1 MEQKKIT
8 FNRDLNKAM
17 KFASQKALVENSDFI
32 TPEHLLYGMMTLPQM
47 QDLMWSCNEAFDIDD
62 FLDELDEHIE
72 ESTKDDSQGAK
83 PNDIC
88 EPSFQL
94 QQVFTD
100 AVRQAIMAERKAI
113 DMPMAINAILCLE
126 NSWAAYLL
134 RKHANVEDFEIM
146 TGTEIHFHEHS
157 TGVEEDD
164 DQYSNGE
171 GDNPFGLFDDDDED
185 LLFGDEDDY
194 SSPSHKNDKWKKYV
208 TCINEHLKD
217 KNPLIGR
224 EKELDRTIQVLCR
237 KDKNNPLHIG
247 EPGVGKTALVY
258 GVARRI
264 EEGKVP
270 DRLKGCN
277 IYQLDMGTLLAGT
290 RFRGDMEQRLK
301 QIMEGVTSE
310 AHCIIYLDEIH
321 NIVGAGKGAEG
332 GSDVS
337 DLLKPYLDD
346 DRIRVIGATTYTE
359 YNKNF
364 TRSVGMIRR
373 FQTIDVEEPSIDEA
387 IHILK
392 SLKPIY
398 EKYHHVKYDAAA
410 IEYAVTSSAKFIT
423 DRFLPDKAIDL
434 MDEAAAKLR
443 MERDSQPEELD
454 EITRRLRQLE
464 IEREAIKREGDEAKL
479 DALNKEIAELQER
492 EKNFRA
498 KWEGEKEVLAKI
510 QQDKQQMEQLKF
522 EAERAE
528 REGDYG
534 RVAEIRYG
542 KLQQLQHD
550 IDAQQEQLRSR
561 QGAEAMVK
569 EEVTPDDIA
578 DVVARWTGIPV
589 TRMLQ
594 SEREKL
600 LHLEDELHRRV
611 VGQDEAIQAV
621 ADAVRRSRAG
631 LQDPKRPI
639 GSFIFLGTT
648 GVGKT
653 ELAKALADYL
663 FNDENMMTR
672 IDMSEYQ
679 EKFSV
684 SRLVGA
690 PPGYVGYEEGG
701 QLTEAV
707 RRKPYSVVLFD
718 EIEKA
723 HPDVF
728 NILLQVLDD
737 GRLTDN
743 KGRTVNFKNTIIIM
757 TSNMGSQL
765 IQQKFE
771 AIARKSAD
779 ERERIIDETK
789 GEVLEM
795 LKKTIRPEFLN
806 RIDDIIMFEPLTQ
819 PQIEQIVRLQVNGI
833 ERLLKDQDVHI
844 EVSDAA
850 VKLVAKAGF
859 DPEFGAR
866 PVKRAL
872 QRLLLNDLSKALLAG
887 TVDKTRPIRVDV
899 DGDALRFSNAD

>member
-47 QDLMWSCNEAFDIDD
+47 QDLMWSCNEAFDLDD

-185 LLFGDEDDY
+185 LLFGDEDDF

-208 TCINEHLKD
+208 TCINEHLAE

-224 EKELDRTIQVLCR
+224 ERELDRTIQVLCR

-270 DRLKGCN
+270 DRLKGCK

-398 EKYHHVKYDAAA
+398 EKYHHVKYDDAA

-423 DRFLPDKAIDL
+423 DRFLPDKAIDII
-434 MDEAAAKLR
+434 DEAGAQAE
-443 MERDSQPEELD
+443 MEGKKYKKIGKKQ
-454 EITRRLRQLE
+454 
-464 IEREAIKREGDEAKL
+464 
-479 DALNKEIAELQER
+479 IA
-492 EKNFRA
+492 
-498 KWEGEKEVLAKI
+498 EVLAK
-510 QQDKQQMEQLKF
+510 
-522 EAERAE
+522 
-528 REGDYG
+528 
-534 RVAEIRYG
+534 VA
-542 KLQQLQHD
+542 K
-550 IDAQQEQLRSR
+550 IDALAIKQDDNKNLASLESR
-561 QGAEAMVK
+561 MK
-569 EEVTPDDIA
+569 
-578 DVVARWTGIPV
+578 DVIY
-589 TRMLQ
+589 
-594 SEREKL
+594 
-600 LHLEDELHRRV
+600 
-611 VGQDEAIQAV
+611 GQDRAIQTAV
-621 ADAVRRSRAG
+621 EAVQLSKAG
-631 LQDPKRPI
+631 LTDENKPLASLLFVGP
-639 GSFIFLGTT
+639 T

-653 ELAKALADYL
+653 EVAKMLAQELGVKLVR
-663 FNDENMMTR
+663 F
-672 IDMSEYQ
+672 DMSEYV
-679 EKFSV
+679 EKHTV
-684 SRLVGA
+684 AKLIGA
-690 PPGYVGYEEGG
+690 PAGYVGYDDGG
-701 QLTEAV
+701 LLTDAV
-707 RRKPYSVVLFD
+707 RKSPDCVLLLD

-723 HPDVF
+723 HSDIF
-728 NILLQVLDD
+728 NILLQVMDY
-737 GRLTDN
+737 GVLTDS
-743 KGRTVNFKNTIIIM
+743 KGRKAHFKNVILIM
-757 TSNMGSQL
+757 TSNAGAQYASQASVGFASTATAGSAMLKQVKHTFKPEFINRL
-765 IQQKFE
+765 NEIVVFNDMDEQMAKLILGKKLRELNAKLAAKSVSITLTDEAHQHLLKSGYSKEYGAREMDRVIQQQLKTMLM
-771 AIARKSAD
+771 
-779 ERERIIDETK
+779 REILFGK
-789 GEVLEM
+789 
-795 LKKTIRPEFLN
+795 LKKGGE
-806 RIDDIIMFEPLTQ
+806 
-819 PQIEQIVRLQVNGI
+819 
-833 ERLLKDQDVHI
+833 
-844 EVSDAA
+844 A
-850 VKLVAKAGF
+850 
-859 DPEFGAR
+859 
-866 PVKRAL
+866 
-872 QRLLLNDLSKALLAG
+872 
-887 TVDKTRPIRVDV
+887 TVDLQNGTLTIKQ
-899 DGDALRFSNAD
+899 S

>member
-17 KFASQKALVENSDFI
+17 KYASQKALVENSDFI

-47 QDLMWSCNEAFDIDD
+47 QDLMWSCNEAFDLDD

-146 TGTEIHFHEHS
+146 TGTEIHFHERS

-185 LLFGDEDDY
+185 LLFGDEDDF

-208 TCINEHLKD
+208 TCINEHLAE

-224 EKELDRTIQVLCR
+224 ERELDRTIQVLCR

-423 DRFLPDKAIDL
+423 DRFLPDKAIDII
-434 MDEAAAKLR
+434 DEAGAQAE
-443 MERDSQPEELD
+443 MEGKKYKKIGKKQ
-454 EITRRLRQLE
+454 
-464 IEREAIKREGDEAKL
+464 
-479 DALNKEIAELQER
+479 IA
-492 EKNFRA
+492 
-498 KWEGEKEVLAKI
+498 EVLAK
-510 QQDKQQMEQLKF
+510 
-522 EAERAE
+522 
-528 REGDYG
+528 
-534 RVAEIRYG
+534 VA
-542 KLQQLQHD
+542 K
-550 IDAQQEQLRSR
+550 IDALAIKQDDNKNLASLESR
-561 QGAEAMVK
+561 MK
-569 EEVTPDDIA
+569 
-578 DVVARWTGIPV
+578 DVIY
-589 TRMLQ
+589 
-594 SEREKL
+594 
-600 LHLEDELHRRV
+600 
-611 VGQDEAIQAV
+611 GQDRAIQTVVEAV
-621 ADAVRRSRAG
+621 QLSKAG
-631 LQDPKRPI
+631 LTDENKPLASLLFVGP
-639 GSFIFLGTT
+639 T

-653 ELAKALADYL
+653 EVAKMLAQELGVKLVR
-663 FNDENMMTR
+663 F
-672 IDMSEYQ
+672 DMSEYV
-679 EKFSV
+679 EKHTV
-684 SRLVGA
+684 AKLIGA
-690 PPGYVGYEEGG
+690 PAGYVGYDDGG
-701 QLTEAV
+701 LLTDAV
-707 RRKPYSVVLFD
+707 RKSPDCVLLLD

-723 HPDVF
+723 HSDIF
-728 NILLQVLDD
+728 NILLQVMDY
-737 GRLTDN
+737 GVLTDS
-743 KGRTVNFKNTIIIM
+743 KGRKAHFKNVILIM
-757 TSNMGSQL
+757 TSNAGAQYASQASVGFASTATAGSAMLKQVKQTFKPEFINRL
-765 IQQKFE
+765 NEIVVFNDMDEQMAKLILGKKLRELNAKLAAKSVSITLTDEAHQHLLKSGYSKEYGAREMDRVIQQQLKTMLM
-771 AIARKSAD
+771 
-779 ERERIIDETK
+779 REILFGK
-789 GEVLEM
+789 
-795 LKKTIRPEFLN
+795 LKKGGET
-806 RIDDIIMFEPLTQ
+806 
-819 PQIEQIVRLQVNGI
+819 
-833 ERLLKDQDVHI
+833 
-844 EVSDAA
+844 
-850 VKLVAKAGF
+850 
-859 DPEFGAR
+859 
-866 PVKRAL
+866 
-872 QRLLLNDLSKALLAG
+872 
-887 TVDKTRPIRVDV
+887 TVDLQNGTLTIKQ
-899 DGDALRFSNAD
+899 S

>member
-47 QDLMWSCNEAFDIDD
+47 QDLMWSCNEAFDLDD

-146 TGTEIHFHEHS
+146 TATEIHFHERS

-194 SSPSHKNDKWKKYV
+194 SSPSRKNDKWKKYV
-208 TCINEHLKD
+208 TCINEHLAE

-423 DRFLPDKAIDL
+423 DRFLPDKAIDII
-434 MDEAAAKLR
+434 DEAGAQAE
-443 MERDSQPEELD
+443 MEGKKYKKIGKKQ
-454 EITRRLRQLE
+454 
-464 IEREAIKREGDEAKL
+464 
-479 DALNKEIAELQER
+479 IA
-492 EKNFRA
+492 
-498 KWEGEKEVLAKI
+498 EVLAK
-510 QQDKQQMEQLKF
+510 
-522 EAERAE
+522 
-528 REGDYG
+528 
-534 RVAEIRYG
+534 VA
-542 KLQQLQHD
+542 K
-550 IDAQQEQLRSR
+550 IDALAIKQDDNKNLASLESR
-561 QGAEAMVK
+561 MK
-569 EEVTPDDIA
+569 
-578 DVVARWTGIPV
+578 DVIY
-589 TRMLQ
+589 
-594 SEREKL
+594 
-600 LHLEDELHRRV
+600 
-611 VGQDEAIQAV
+611 GQDRAIQTVVEAV
-621 ADAVRRSRAG
+621 QLSKAG
-631 LQDPKRPI
+631 LTDENKPLASLLFVGP
-639 GSFIFLGTT
+639 T

-653 ELAKALADYL
+653 EVAKTLAQELGVKLVR
-663 FNDENMMTR
+663 F
-672 IDMSEYQ
+672 DMSEYV
-679 EKFSV
+679 EKHTV
-684 SRLVGA
+684 AKLIGA
-690 PPGYVGYEEGG
+690 PAGYVGYDDGG
-701 QLTEAV
+701 LLTDAV
-707 RRKPYSVVLFD
+707 RKSPDCVLLLD

-723 HPDVF
+723 HSDIF
-728 NILLQVLDD
+728 NILLQVMDY
-737 GRLTDN
+737 GVLTDS
-743 KGRTVNFKNTIIIM
+743 KGRKAHFKNVILIM
-757 TSNMGSQL
+757 TSNAGAQYASQASMGFASTATAGSAMLKQVKHTFKPEFINRL
-765 IQQKFE
+765 NEIVVFNDMDEQMAKLILGKKLRELNAKLAAKSVSITLTNEAHQHLLKSGYSKEYGAREMDRVIQQQLKTMLM
-771 AIARKSAD
+771 
-779 ERERIIDETK
+779 REILFGK
-789 GEVLEM
+789 
-795 LKKTIRPEFLN
+795 LKKGGEATV
-806 RIDDIIMFEPLTQ
+806 D
-819 PQIEQIVRLQVNGI
+819 LQNGI
-833 ERLLKDQDVHI
+833 LTIKQ
-844 EVSDAA
+844 S
-850 VKLVAKAGF
+850 
-859 DPEFGAR
+859 
-866 PVKRAL
+866 
-872 QRLLLNDLSKALLAG
+872 
-887 TVDKTRPIRVDV
+887 
-899 DGDALRFSNAD
+899 

>member
-47 QDLMWSCNEAFDIDD
+47 QDLMWSCNEAFDLDE

-146 TGTEIHFHEHS
+146 TATEIHFHERS

-194 SSPSHKNDKWKKYV
+194 SSPSRKNDKWKKYV
-208 TCINEHLKD
+208 TCINEHLAE

-224 EKELDRTIQVLCR
+224 EHELDRTIQVLCR

-270 DRLKGCN
+270 DRLKGCK

-398 EKYHHVKYDAAA
+398 EKYHHVKYDDAA

-423 DRFLPDKAIDL
+423 DRFLPDKAIDII
-434 MDEAAAKLR
+434 DEAGAQAE
-443 MERDSQPEELD
+443 MEGKKYKKIGKKQ
-454 EITRRLRQLE
+454 
-464 IEREAIKREGDEAKL
+464 
-479 DALNKEIAELQER
+479 IA
-492 EKNFRA
+492 
-498 KWEGEKEVLAKI
+498 EVLAK
-510 QQDKQQMEQLKF
+510 
-522 EAERAE
+522 
-528 REGDYG
+528 
-534 RVAEIRYG
+534 VA
-542 KLQQLQHD
+542 K
-550 IDAQQEQLRSR
+550 IDALAIKQDDNKNLASLESR
-561 QGAEAMVK
+561 MK
-569 EEVTPDDIA
+569 
-578 DVVARWTGIPV
+578 DVIY
-589 TRMLQ
+589 
-594 SEREKL
+594 
-600 LHLEDELHRRV
+600 
-611 VGQDEAIQAV
+611 GQDRAIQTVVEAV
-621 ADAVRRSRAG
+621 QLSKAG
-631 LQDPKRPI
+631 LTDENKPLASLLFVGP
-639 GSFIFLGTT
+639 T

-653 ELAKALADYL
+653 EVAKMLAQELGVKLVR
-663 FNDENMMTR
+663 F
-672 IDMSEYQ
+672 DMSEYV
-679 EKFSV
+679 EKHTV
-684 SRLVGA
+684 AKLIGA
-690 PPGYVGYEEGG
+690 PAGYVGYDDGG
-701 QLTEAV
+701 LLTDAV
-707 RRKPYSVVLFD
+707 RKSPDCVLLLD

-723 HPDVF
+723 HSDIF
-728 NILLQVLDD
+728 NILLQVMDY
-737 GRLTDN
+737 GVLTDS
-743 KGRTVNFKNTIIIM
+743 KGRKAHFKNVILIM
-757 TSNMGSQL
+757 TSNAGAQYASQASVGFASTATAGSAMLKQVKHTFKPEFINRL
-765 IQQKFE
+765 NEIVVFNDMDEQMAKLILGKKLRELNAKLAAKSVSITLTDEAHQHLLKSGYSKEYGAREMDRVIQQQLKTMLM
-771 AIARKSAD
+771 
-779 ERERIIDETK
+779 REILFGK
-789 GEVLEM
+789 
-795 LKKTIRPEFLN
+795 LKKGGE
-806 RIDDIIMFEPLTQ
+806 
-819 PQIEQIVRLQVNGI
+819 
-833 ERLLKDQDVHI
+833 
-844 EVSDAA
+844 A
-850 VKLVAKAGF
+850 
-859 DPEFGAR
+859 
-866 PVKRAL
+866 
-872 QRLLLNDLSKALLAG
+872 
-887 TVDKTRPIRVDV
+887 TVDLQNGTLTIK
-899 DGDALRFSNAD
+899 

>member
-17 KFASQKALVENSDFI
+17 KYASQKALVENSDFI

-47 QDLMWSCNEAFDIDD
+47 QDLMWSCNEAFDLDD

-146 TGTEIHFHEHS
+146 TATEIHFHERS

-185 LLFGDEDDY
+185 LLFGDEDDF

-208 TCINEHLKD
+208 TCINEHLAE

-224 EKELDRTIQVLCR
+224 ERELDRTIQVLCR

-423 DRFLPDKAIDL
+423 DRFLPDKAIDII
-434 MDEAAAKLR
+434 DEAGAQAE
-443 MERDSQPEELD
+443 MEGKKYKKIGKKQ
-454 EITRRLRQLE
+454 
-464 IEREAIKREGDEAKL
+464 
-479 DALNKEIAELQER
+479 IA
-492 EKNFRA
+492 
-498 KWEGEKEVLAKI
+498 EVLAK
-510 QQDKQQMEQLKF
+510 
-522 EAERAE
+522 
-528 REGDYG
+528 
-534 RVAEIRYG
+534 VA
-542 KLQQLQHD
+542 K
-550 IDAQQEQLRSR
+550 IDALAIKQDDNKNLASLESR
-561 QGAEAMVK
+561 MKSV
-569 EEVTPDDIA
+569 IY
-578 DVVARWTGIPV
+578 
-589 TRMLQ
+589 
-594 SEREKL
+594 
-600 LHLEDELHRRV
+600 
-611 VGQDEAIQAV
+611 GQDRAIQTVVEAV
-621 ADAVRRSRAG
+621 QLSKAG
-631 LQDPKRPI
+631 LTDENKPLASLLFVGP
-639 GSFIFLGTT
+639 T

-653 ELAKALADYL
+653 EVAKMLAQELGVKLVR
-663 FNDENMMTR
+663 F
-672 IDMSEYQ
+672 DMSEYV
-679 EKFSV
+679 EKHTV
-684 SRLVGA
+684 AKLIGA
-690 PPGYVGYEEGG
+690 PAGYVGYDDGG
-701 QLTEAV
+701 LLTDAV
-707 RRKPYSVVLFD
+707 RKSPDCVLLLD

-723 HPDVF
+723 HSDIF
-728 NILLQVLDD
+728 NILLQVMDY
-737 GRLTDN
+737 GVLTDS
-743 KGRTVNFKNTIIIM
+743 KGRKAHFKNVILIM
-757 TSNMGSQL
+757 TSNAGAQYASQASVGFASTASAGSAMLKQVKHTFKPEFINRL
-765 IQQKFE
+765 NEIVVFNDMDEQMAKLILGKKLRELNAKLAAKSVSIALTDEAHQHLLKSGYSKEYGAREMDRVIQQQLKTMLM
-771 AIARKSAD
+771 
-779 ERERIIDETK
+779 REILFGK
-789 GEVLEM
+789 
-795 LKKTIRPEFLN
+795 LKKGGE
-806 RIDDIIMFEPLTQ
+806 
-819 PQIEQIVRLQVNGI
+819 
-833 ERLLKDQDVHI
+833 
-844 EVSDAA
+844 A
-850 VKLVAKAGF
+850 
-859 DPEFGAR
+859 
-866 PVKRAL
+866 
-872 QRLLLNDLSKALLAG
+872 
-887 TVDKTRPIRVDV
+887 TVDLQNGTLTIKQ
-899 DGDALRFSNAD
+899 S

>member
-47 QDLMWSCNEAFDIDD
+47 QDLMWSCNEAFDLDE

-146 TGTEIHFHEHS
+146 TGTEIHFHERS

-185 LLFGDEDDY
+185 LLFGDEDDF

-208 TCINEHLKD
+208 TCINEHLAE

-423 DRFLPDKAIDL
+423 DRFLPDKAIDII
-434 MDEAAAKLR
+434 DEAGAQAE
-443 MERDSQPEELD
+443 MEGKKYKKIGKKQ
-454 EITRRLRQLE
+454 
-464 IEREAIKREGDEAKL
+464 
-479 DALNKEIAELQER
+479 IA
-492 EKNFRA
+492 
-498 KWEGEKEVLAKI
+498 EVLAK
-510 QQDKQQMEQLKF
+510 
-522 EAERAE
+522 
-528 REGDYG
+528 
-534 RVAEIRYG
+534 VA
-542 KLQQLQHD
+542 K
-550 IDAQQEQLRSR
+550 IDALAIKQDDNKNLASLESR
-561 QGAEAMVK
+561 MK
-569 EEVTPDDIA
+569 
-578 DVVARWTGIPV
+578 DVIY
-589 TRMLQ
+589 
-594 SEREKL
+594 
-600 LHLEDELHRRV
+600 
-611 VGQDEAIQAV
+611 GQDRAIQTVVEAV
-621 ADAVRRSRAG
+621 QLSKAG
-631 LQDPKRPI
+631 LTDENKPLASLLFVGP
-639 GSFIFLGTT
+639 T

-653 ELAKALADYL
+653 EVAKMLAQELGVKLVR
-663 FNDENMMTR
+663 F
-672 IDMSEYQ
+672 DMSEYV
-679 EKFSV
+679 EKHTV
-684 SRLVGA
+684 AKLIGA
-690 PPGYVGYEEGG
+690 PAGYVGYDDGG
-701 QLTEAV
+701 LLTDAV
-707 RRKPYSVVLFD
+707 RKSPDCVLLLD

-723 HPDVF
+723 HTDIF
-728 NILLQVLDD
+728 NILLQVMDY
-737 GRLTDN
+737 GVLTDS
-743 KGRTVNFKNTIIIM
+743 KGRKAHFKNVILIM
-757 TSNMGSQL
+757 TSNAGAQYASQASVGFASTATAGSAMLKQVKHTFKPEFINRL
-765 IQQKFE
+765 NEIVVFNDMDEQMAKLILGKKLRELNAKLAAKSVSITLTDEAHQHLLKSGYSKEYGAREMDRVIQQQLKTMLM
-771 AIARKSAD
+771 
-779 ERERIIDETK
+779 REILFGK
-789 GEVLEM
+789 
-795 LKKTIRPEFLN
+795 LKKGGE
-806 RIDDIIMFEPLTQ
+806 
-819 PQIEQIVRLQVNGI
+819 
-833 ERLLKDQDVHI
+833 
-844 EVSDAA
+844 A
-850 VKLVAKAGF
+850 
-859 DPEFGAR
+859 
-866 PVKRAL
+866 
-872 QRLLLNDLSKALLAG
+872 
-887 TVDKTRPIRVDV
+887 TVDLQNGTLTIKQ
-899 DGDALRFSNAD
+899 S

>member
-17 KFASQKALVENSDFI
+17 KYASQKALVENSDFI

-47 QDLMWSCNEAFDIDD
+47 QDLMWSCNEAFDLDD

-146 TGTEIHFHEHS
+146 TGTEIHFHERS

-185 LLFGDEDDY
+185 LLFGDEDDF

-208 TCINEHLKD
+208 TCINEHLAE

-224 EKELDRTIQVLCR
+224 ERELDRTIQVLCR

-423 DRFLPDKAIDL
+423 DRFLPDKAIDII
-434 MDEAAAKLR
+434 DEAGAQAE
-443 MERDSQPEELD
+443 MEGKKYKKIGKKQ
-454 EITRRLRQLE
+454 
-464 IEREAIKREGDEAKL
+464 
-479 DALNKEIAELQER
+479 IA
-492 EKNFRA
+492 
-498 KWEGEKEVLAKI
+498 EVLAK
-510 QQDKQQMEQLKF
+510 
-522 EAERAE
+522 
-528 REGDYG
+528 
-534 RVAEIRYG
+534 VA
-542 KLQQLQHD
+542 K
-550 IDAQQEQLRSR
+550 IDALAIKQDDNKNLASLKSR
-561 QGAEAMVK
+561 MK
-569 EEVTPDDIA
+569 
-578 DVVARWTGIPV
+578 DVIY
-589 TRMLQ
+589 
-594 SEREKL
+594 
-600 LHLEDELHRRV
+600 
-611 VGQDEAIQAV
+611 GQDRAIQTVVEAV
-621 ADAVRRSRAG
+621 QLSKAG
-631 LQDPKRPI
+631 LTDENKPLASLLFVGP
-639 GSFIFLGTT
+639 T

-653 ELAKALADYL
+653 EVAKMLAQELGVKLVR
-663 FNDENMMTR
+663 F
-672 IDMSEYQ
+672 DMSEYV
-679 EKFSV
+679 EKHTV
-684 SRLVGA
+684 AKLIGA
-690 PPGYVGYEEGG
+690 PAGYVGYDDGG
-701 QLTEAV
+701 LLTDAV
-707 RRKPYSVVLFD
+707 RKSPDCVLLLD

-723 HPDVF
+723 HSDIF
-728 NILLQVLDD
+728 NILLQVMDY
-737 GRLTDN
+737 GVLTDS
-743 KGRTVNFKNTIIIM
+743 KGRKAHFKNVILIM
-757 TSNMGSQL
+757 TSNAGAQYASQASVGFASTATAGSAMLKQVKHTFKPEFINRL
-765 IQQKFE
+765 NEIVVFNDMDEQMAKLILGKKLRELNAKLAAKSVSITLTDEAHQHLLKSGYSKEYGAREMDRVIQQQLKTMLM
-771 AIARKSAD
+771 
-779 ERERIIDETK
+779 REILFGK
-789 GEVLEM
+789 
-795 LKKTIRPEFLN
+795 LKKGGE
-806 RIDDIIMFEPLTQ
+806 
-819 PQIEQIVRLQVNGI
+819 
-833 ERLLKDQDVHI
+833 
-844 EVSDAA
+844 A
-850 VKLVAKAGF
+850 
-859 DPEFGAR
+859 
-866 PVKRAL
+866 
-872 QRLLLNDLSKALLAG
+872 
-887 TVDKTRPIRVDV
+887 TVDLQNGTLTIKQ
-899 DGDALRFSNAD
+899 S

>member
-47 QDLMWSCNEAFDIDD
+47 QDLMWSCNEAFDLDD

-146 TGTEIHFHEHS
+146 TGTEIHFHERS

-185 LLFGDEDDY
+185 LLFGDEDDF

-208 TCINEHLKD
+208 TCINEHLAE

-423 DRFLPDKAIDL
+423 DRFLPDKAIDII
-434 MDEAAAKLR
+434 DEAGAQAE
-443 MERDSQPEELD
+443 MEGKKYKKIGKKQ
-454 EITRRLRQLE
+454 
-464 IEREAIKREGDEAKL
+464 
-479 DALNKEIAELQER
+479 IA
-492 EKNFRA
+492 
-498 KWEGEKEVLAKI
+498 EVLAK
-510 QQDKQQMEQLKF
+510 
-522 EAERAE
+522 
-528 REGDYG
+528 
-534 RVAEIRYG
+534 VA
-542 KLQQLQHD
+542 K
-550 IDAQQEQLRSR
+550 IDALAIKQDDNKNLASLESR
-561 QGAEAMVK
+561 MK
-569 EEVTPDDIA
+569 
-578 DVVARWTGIPV
+578 DVIY
-589 TRMLQ
+589 
-594 SEREKL
+594 
-600 LHLEDELHRRV
+600 
-611 VGQDEAIQAV
+611 GQDRAIQTVVEAV
-621 ADAVRRSRAG
+621 QLSKAG
-631 LQDPKRPI
+631 LTDENKPLASLLFVGP
-639 GSFIFLGTT
+639 T

-653 ELAKALADYL
+653 EVAKMLAQELGVKLVR
-663 FNDENMMTR
+663 F
-672 IDMSEYQ
+672 DMSEYV
-679 EKFSV
+679 EKHTV
-684 SRLVGA
+684 AKLIGA
-690 PPGYVGYEEGG
+690 PAGYVGYDDGG
-701 QLTEAV
+701 LLTDAV
-707 RRKPYSVVLFD
+707 RKSPDCVLLLD

-723 HPDVF
+723 HSDIF
-728 NILLQVLDD
+728 NILLQVMDY
-737 GRLTDN
+737 GVLTDS
-743 KGRTVNFKNTIIIM
+743 KGRKAHFKNVILIM
-757 TSNMGSQL
+757 TSNAGAQYASQASMGFASTATAGSAMLKQVKHTFKPEFINRL
-765 IQQKFE
+765 NEIVVFNDMDEQMAKLILGKKLRELNAKLAAKSVSIALTDEAHQHLLKSGYSKEYGAREMDRVIQQQLKTMLM
-771 AIARKSAD
+771 
-779 ERERIIDETK
+779 REILFGK
-789 GEVLEM
+789 
-795 LKKTIRPEFLN
+795 LKKGGE
-806 RIDDIIMFEPLTQ
+806 
-819 PQIEQIVRLQVNGI
+819 
-833 ERLLKDQDVHI
+833 
-844 EVSDAA
+844 A
-850 VKLVAKAGF
+850 
-859 DPEFGAR
+859 
-866 PVKRAL
+866 
-872 QRLLLNDLSKALLAG
+872 
-887 TVDKTRPIRVDV
+887 TVDLQNGTLTIKQ
-899 DGDALRFSNAD
+899 S

>member
-17 KFASQKALVENSDFI
+17 KYASQKALVENSDFI

-47 QDLMWSCNEAFDIDD
+47 QDLMWSCNEAFDLDD
-62 FLDELDEHIE
+62 FLDELNEHIE

-208 TCINEHLKD
+208 TCINEHLAE

-224 EKELDRTIQVLCR
+224 ERELDRTIQVLCR

-423 DRFLPDKAIDL
+423 DRFLPDKAIDII
-434 MDEAAAKLR
+434 DEAGAQAE
-443 MERDSQPEELD
+443 MEGKKYKKIGKKQ
-454 EITRRLRQLE
+454 
-464 IEREAIKREGDEAKL
+464 
-479 DALNKEIAELQER
+479 IA
-492 EKNFRA
+492 
-498 KWEGEKEVLAKI
+498 EVLAK
-510 QQDKQQMEQLKF
+510 
-522 EAERAE
+522 
-528 REGDYG
+528 
-534 RVAEIRYG
+534 VA
-542 KLQQLQHD
+542 K
-550 IDAQQEQLRSR
+550 IDALAIKQDDNKNLASLESR
-561 QGAEAMVK
+561 MK
-569 EEVTPDDIA
+569 
-578 DVVARWTGIPV
+578 DVIY
-589 TRMLQ
+589 
-594 SEREKL
+594 
-600 LHLEDELHRRV
+600 
-611 VGQDEAIQAV
+611 GQDRAIQTVVEAV
-621 ADAVRRSRAG
+621 QLSKAG
-631 LQDPKRPI
+631 LTDENKPLASLLFVGP
-639 GSFIFLGTT
+639 T

-653 ELAKALADYL
+653 EVAKMLAQELGVKLVR
-663 FNDENMMTR
+663 F
-672 IDMSEYQ
+672 DMSEYV
-679 EKFSV
+679 EKHTV
-684 SRLVGA
+684 AKLIGA
-690 PPGYVGYEEGG
+690 PAGYVGYDDGG
-701 QLTEAV
+701 LLTDAV
-707 RRKPYSVVLFD
+707 RKSPDCVLLLD

-723 HPDVF
+723 HSDIF
-728 NILLQVLDD
+728 NILLQVMDY
-737 GRLTDN
+737 GVLTDS
-743 KGRTVNFKNTIIIM
+743 KGRKAHFKNVILIM
-757 TSNMGSQL
+757 TSNAGAQYASQASVGFASTATAGSAMLKQVKHTFKPEFINRL
-765 IQQKFE
+765 NEIVVFNDMDEQMAKLILGKKLRELNAKLAAKSVSITLTDKAHQHLLKSGYSKEYGAREMDRVIQQQLKTMLM
-771 AIARKSAD
+771 
-779 ERERIIDETK
+779 REILFGK
-789 GEVLEM
+789 
-795 LKKTIRPEFLN
+795 LKKGGE
-806 RIDDIIMFEPLTQ
+806 
-819 PQIEQIVRLQVNGI
+819 
-833 ERLLKDQDVHI
+833 
-844 EVSDAA
+844 A
-850 VKLVAKAGF
+850 
-859 DPEFGAR
+859 
-866 PVKRAL
+866 
-872 QRLLLNDLSKALLAG
+872 
-887 TVDKTRPIRVDV
+887 TVDLQNGTLTIKK
-899 DGDALRFSNAD
+899 S

>member
-208 TCINEHLKD
+208 TCINEHLAE

-270 DRLKGCN
+270 DRLKGCK

-392 SLKPIY
+392 NLKSIY
-398 EKYHHVKYDAAA
+398 EKYHHVKYDDAA

-423 DRFLPDKAIDL
+423 DRFLPDKAIDII
-434 MDEAAAKLR
+434 DEAGAQAE
-443 MERDSQPEELD
+443 MEGKKYKKIGKKQ
-454 EITRRLRQLE
+454 
-464 IEREAIKREGDEAKL
+464 
-479 DALNKEIAELQER
+479 IA
-492 EKNFRA
+492 
-498 KWEGEKEVLAKI
+498 EVLAK
-510 QQDKQQMEQLKF
+510 
-522 EAERAE
+522 
-528 REGDYG
+528 
-534 RVAEIRYG
+534 VA
-542 KLQQLQHD
+542 K
-550 IDAQQEQLRSR
+550 IDALAIKQDDNKNLASLESR
-561 QGAEAMVK
+561 MK
-569 EEVTPDDIA
+569 
-578 DVVARWTGIPV
+578 DVIY
-589 TRMLQ
+589 
-594 SEREKL
+594 
-600 LHLEDELHRRV
+600 
-611 VGQDEAIQAV
+611 GQDRAIQTVVEAV
-621 ADAVRRSRAG
+621 QLSKAG
-631 LQDPKRPI
+631 LTDENKPLASLLFVGP
-639 GSFIFLGTT
+639 T

-653 ELAKALADYL
+653 EVAKMLAQELGVKLVR
-663 FNDENMMTR
+663 F
-672 IDMSEYQ
+672 DMSEYV
-679 EKFSV
+679 EKHTV
-684 SRLVGA
+684 AKLIGA
-690 PPGYVGYEEGG
+690 PAGYVGYDDGG
-701 QLTEAV
+701 LLTDAV
-707 RRKPYSVVLFD
+707 RKSPDCVLLLD

-723 HPDVF
+723 HSDIF
-728 NILLQVLDD
+728 NILLQVMDY
-737 GRLTDN
+737 GVLTDS
-743 KGRTVNFKNTIIIM
+743 KGRKAHFKNVILIM
-757 TSNMGSQL
+757 TSNAGAQYASQASVGFASTATAGSAMLKQVKHTFKPEFINRL
-765 IQQKFE
+765 NEIVVFNDMDEQMAKLILDKKLRELNTKLAAKSVSITLTDEAHQHLLKSGYSKEYGAREMDRVIQQQLKTMLM
-771 AIARKSAD
+771 
-779 ERERIIDETK
+779 REILFGK
-789 GEVLEM
+789 
-795 LKKTIRPEFLN
+795 LKKGGEATV
-806 RIDDIIMFEPLTQ
+806 D
-819 PQIEQIVRLQVNGI
+819 LQNGI
-833 ERLLKDQDVHI
+833 LTIKQ
-844 EVSDAA
+844 S
-850 VKLVAKAGF
+850 
-859 DPEFGAR
+859 
-866 PVKRAL
+866 
-872 QRLLLNDLSKALLAG
+872 
-887 TVDKTRPIRVDV
+887 
-899 DGDALRFSNAD
+899 

>member
-47 QDLMWSCNEAFDIDD
+47 QDLMWSCNEAFDLDN

-146 TGTEIHFHEHS
+146 TATEIHFHERS

-185 LLFGDEDDY
+185 LLFGDEDDF

-208 TCINEHLKD
+208 TCINEHLAE

-423 DRFLPDKAIDL
+423 DRFLPDKAIDII
-434 MDEAAAKLR
+434 DEAGAQAE
-443 MERDSQPEELD
+443 MEGKKYKKIGKKQ
-454 EITRRLRQLE
+454 
-464 IEREAIKREGDEAKL
+464 
-479 DALNKEIAELQER
+479 IA
-492 EKNFRA
+492 
-498 KWEGEKEVLAKI
+498 EVLAK
-510 QQDKQQMEQLKF
+510 
-522 EAERAE
+522 
-528 REGDYG
+528 
-534 RVAEIRYG
+534 VA
-542 KLQQLQHD
+542 K
-550 IDAQQEQLRSR
+550 IDALAIKQDDNKNLASLESR
-561 QGAEAMVK
+561 MK
-569 EEVTPDDIA
+569 
-578 DVVARWTGIPV
+578 DVIY
-589 TRMLQ
+589 
-594 SEREKL
+594 
-600 LHLEDELHRRV
+600 
-611 VGQDEAIQAV
+611 GQDRAIQTVVEAV
-621 ADAVRRSRAG
+621 QLSKAG
-631 LQDPKRPI
+631 LTDENKPLASLLFVGP
-639 GSFIFLGTT
+639 T

-653 ELAKALADYL
+653 EVAKMLAQELGVKLVR
-663 FNDENMMTR
+663 F
-672 IDMSEYQ
+672 DMSEYV
-679 EKFSV
+679 EKHTV
-684 SRLVGA
+684 AKLIGA
-690 PPGYVGYEEGG
+690 PAGYVGYDDGG
-701 QLTEAV
+701 LLTDAV
-707 RRKPYSVVLFD
+707 RKSPDCVLLLD

-723 HPDVF
+723 HSDIF
-728 NILLQVLDD
+728 NILLQVMDY
-737 GRLTDN
+737 GVLTDS
-743 KGRTVNFKNTIIIM
+743 KGRKAHFKNVILIM
-757 TSNMGSQL
+757 TSNAGAQYASQASVGFASTASAGSAMLKQVKHTFKPEFINRL
-765 IQQKFE
+765 NEIVVFNDMDEQMAKLILDKKLRELNAKLAAKSVSITLTDEAHQHLLKSGYSKEYGAREMDRVIQQQLKTMLM
-771 AIARKSAD
+771 
-779 ERERIIDETK
+779 REILFGK
-789 GEVLEM
+789 
-795 LKKTIRPEFLN
+795 LKKGGE
-806 RIDDIIMFEPLTQ
+806 
-819 PQIEQIVRLQVNGI
+819 
-833 ERLLKDQDVHI
+833 
-844 EVSDAA
+844 A
-850 VKLVAKAGF
+850 
-859 DPEFGAR
+859 
-866 PVKRAL
+866 
-872 QRLLLNDLSKALLAG
+872 
-887 TVDKTRPIRVDV
+887 TVDLQNGTLTIKQ
-899 DGDALRFSNAD
+899 S

>member
-47 QDLMWSCNEAFDIDD
+47 QDLMWSCNEAFDLDD

-146 TGTEIHFHEHS
+146 TATEIHFHERS

-185 LLFGDEDDY
+185 LLFGDEDDF

-208 TCINEHLKD
+208 TCINEHLAE

-387 IHILK
+387 IYILK

-423 DRFLPDKAIDL
+423 DRFLPDKAIDII
-434 MDEAAAKLR
+434 DEAGAQAE
-443 MERDSQPEELD
+443 MEGKKYKKIGKKQ
-454 EITRRLRQLE
+454 
-464 IEREAIKREGDEAKL
+464 
-479 DALNKEIAELQER
+479 IA
-492 EKNFRA
+492 
-498 KWEGEKEVLAKI
+498 EVLAK
-510 QQDKQQMEQLKF
+510 
-522 EAERAE
+522 
-528 REGDYG
+528 
-534 RVAEIRYG
+534 VA
-542 KLQQLQHD
+542 K
-550 IDAQQEQLRSR
+550 IDALAIKQDDNKNLASLESR
-561 QGAEAMVK
+561 MK
-569 EEVTPDDIA
+569 
-578 DVVARWTGIPV
+578 DVIY
-589 TRMLQ
+589 
-594 SEREKL
+594 
-600 LHLEDELHRRV
+600 
-611 VGQDEAIQAV
+611 GQDRAIQTVVEAV
-621 ADAVRRSRAG
+621 QLSKAG
-631 LQDPKRPI
+631 LTDENKPLASLLFVGP
-639 GSFIFLGTT
+639 T

-653 ELAKALADYL
+653 EVAKMLAQELGVKLVR
-663 FNDENMMTR
+663 F
-672 IDMSEYQ
+672 DMSEYV
-679 EKFSV
+679 EKHTV
-684 SRLVGA
+684 AKLIGA
-690 PPGYVGYEEGG
+690 PAGYVGYDDGG
-701 QLTEAV
+701 LLTDAV
-707 RRKPYSVVLFD
+707 RKSPDCVLLLD

-723 HPDVF
+723 HSDIF
-728 NILLQVLDD
+728 NILLQVMDY
-737 GRLTDN
+737 GVLTDS
-743 KGRTVNFKNTIIIM
+743 KGRKAHFKNVILIM
-757 TSNMGSQL
+757 TSNAGAQYASQASVGFASTASAGSAMLKQVKHTFKPEFINRL
-765 IQQKFE
+765 NEIVVFNDMDEQMAKLILGKKLRELNAKLAAKSVSITLTDEAHQHLLKSGYSKEYGAREMDRVIQQQLKTMLM
-771 AIARKSAD
+771 
-779 ERERIIDETK
+779 REILFGK
-789 GEVLEM
+789 
-795 LKKTIRPEFLN
+795 LKKGGEATV
-806 RIDDIIMFEPLTQ
+806 D
-819 PQIEQIVRLQVNGI
+819 LQNGI
-833 ERLLKDQDVHI
+833 LTIKQ
-844 EVSDAA
+844 S
-850 VKLVAKAGF
+850 
-859 DPEFGAR
+859 
-866 PVKRAL
+866 
-872 QRLLLNDLSKALLAG
+872 
-887 TVDKTRPIRVDV
+887 
-899 DGDALRFSNAD
+899 

>member
-17 KFASQKALVENSDFI
+17 KYASQKALVENSDFI

-47 QDLMWSCNEAFDIDD
+47 QDLMWSCNEAFDLDD

-94 QQVFTD
+94 QQIFTD

-146 TGTEIHFHEHS
+146 TETEIHFHEHS

-164 DQYSNGE
+164 DQYSNRE

-185 LLFGDEDDY
+185 LLFGDEDDF

-208 TCINEHLKD
+208 TCINEHLAE

-224 EKELDRTIQVLCR
+224 ERELDRTIQVLCR

-398 EKYHHVKYDAAA
+398 EKYHHVKYDDAA

-423 DRFLPDKAIDL
+423 DRFLPDKAIDII
-434 MDEAAAKLR
+434 DEAGAQAE
-443 MERDSQPEELD
+443 MEGKKYKKIGKKQ
-454 EITRRLRQLE
+454 
-464 IEREAIKREGDEAKL
+464 
-479 DALNKEIAELQER
+479 IA
-492 EKNFRA
+492 
-498 KWEGEKEVLAKI
+498 EVLAK
-510 QQDKQQMEQLKF
+510 
-522 EAERAE
+522 
-528 REGDYG
+528 
-534 RVAEIRYG
+534 VA
-542 KLQQLQHD
+542 K
-550 IDAQQEQLRSR
+550 IDALAIKQDDNKNLASLESR
-561 QGAEAMVK
+561 MK
-569 EEVTPDDIA
+569 
-578 DVVARWTGIPV
+578 DVIY
-589 TRMLQ
+589 
-594 SEREKL
+594 
-600 LHLEDELHRRV
+600 
-611 VGQDEAIQAV
+611 GQDRAIQTVVEAV
-621 ADAVRRSRAG
+621 QLSKAG
-631 LQDPKRPI
+631 LTDENKPLASLLFVGP
-639 GSFIFLGTT
+639 T

-653 ELAKALADYL
+653 EVAKMLAQELGVKLVR
-663 FNDENMMTR
+663 F
-672 IDMSEYQ
+672 DMSEYV
-679 EKFSV
+679 EKHTV
-684 SRLVGA
+684 AKLIGA
-690 PPGYVGYEEGG
+690 PAGYVGYDDGG
-701 QLTEAV
+701 LLTDAV
-707 RRKPYSVVLFD
+707 RKSPDCVLLLD

-723 HPDVF
+723 HSDIF
-728 NILLQVLDD
+728 NILLQVMDY
-737 GRLTDN
+737 GVLTDS
-743 KGRTVNFKNTIIIM
+743 KGRKAHFKNVILIM
-757 TSNMGSQL
+757 TSNAGAQYASQASVGFASTATAGSAMLKQVKHTFKPEFINRL
-765 IQQKFE
+765 NEIVVFNDMDEQMAKLILGKKLRELNAKLAAKSVSITLTDEAHQHLLKSGYSKEYGAREMDRVIQQQLKTMLM
-771 AIARKSAD
+771 
-779 ERERIIDETK
+779 REILFGK
-789 GEVLEM
+789 
-795 LKKTIRPEFLN
+795 LKKGGE
-806 RIDDIIMFEPLTQ
+806 
-819 PQIEQIVRLQVNGI
+819 
-833 ERLLKDQDVHI
+833 
-844 EVSDAA
+844 A
-850 VKLVAKAGF
+850 
-859 DPEFGAR
+859 
-866 PVKRAL
+866 
-872 QRLLLNDLSKALLAG
+872 
-887 TVDKTRPIRVDV
+887 TVDLQNGTLTIKK
-899 DGDALRFSNAD
+899 S

>member
-146 TGTEIHFHEHS
+146 TGTEIHFHERS

-164 DQYSNGE
+164 DQYSNGV

-185 LLFGDEDDY
+185 LPFGDEDDF
-194 SSPSHKNDKWKKYV
+194 SNPSHKNDKWKKYV
-208 TCINEHLKD
+208 TCINEHLAE

-224 EKELDRTIQVLCR
+224 ERELDRTIQVLCR

-270 DRLKGCN
+270 DRLKGCK

-423 DRFLPDKAIDL
+423 DRFLPDKAIDII
-434 MDEAAAKLR
+434 DEAGAQAE
-443 MERDSQPEELD
+443 MEGKKYKKIGKKQ
-454 EITRRLRQLE
+454 
-464 IEREAIKREGDEAKL
+464 
-479 DALNKEIAELQER
+479 IA
-492 EKNFRA
+492 
-498 KWEGEKEVLAKI
+498 EVLAK
-510 QQDKQQMEQLKF
+510 
-522 EAERAE
+522 
-528 REGDYG
+528 
-534 RVAEIRYG
+534 VA
-542 KLQQLQHD
+542 K
-550 IDAQQEQLRSR
+550 IDALAIKQDDNKNLASLESR
-561 QGAEAMVK
+561 MK
-569 EEVTPDDIA
+569 
-578 DVVARWTGIPV
+578 DVIY
-589 TRMLQ
+589 
-594 SEREKL
+594 
-600 LHLEDELHRRV
+600 
-611 VGQDEAIQAV
+611 GQDRAIQTVVEAV
-621 ADAVRRSRAG
+621 QLSKAG
-631 LQDPKRPI
+631 LTDENKPLASLLFVGP
-639 GSFIFLGTT
+639 T

-653 ELAKALADYL
+653 EVAKMLAQELGVKLVR
-663 FNDENMMTR
+663 F
-672 IDMSEYQ
+672 DMSEYV
-679 EKFSV
+679 EKHTV
-684 SRLVGA
+684 AKLIGA
-690 PPGYVGYEEGG
+690 PAGYVGYDDGG
-701 QLTEAV
+701 LLTDAV
-707 RRKPYSVVLFD
+707 RKSPDCVLLLD

-723 HPDVF
+723 HSDIF
-728 NILLQVLDD
+728 NILLQVMDY
-737 GRLTDN
+737 GVLTDS
-743 KGRTVNFKNTIIIM
+743 KGRKAHFKNVILIM
-757 TSNMGSQL
+757 TSNAGAQYASQASVGFASTASAGSAMLKQVKHTFKPEFINRL
-765 IQQKFE
+765 NEIVVFNDMDEQMAKLILGKKLRELNAKLAAKSVSITLTDEAHQHLLKSGYSKEYGAREMDRVIQQQLKTMLM
-771 AIARKSAD
+771 
-779 ERERIIDETK
+779 REILFGK
-789 GEVLEM
+789 
-795 LKKTIRPEFLN
+795 LKKGGE
-806 RIDDIIMFEPLTQ
+806 
-819 PQIEQIVRLQVNGI
+819 
-833 ERLLKDQDVHI
+833 
-844 EVSDAA
+844 A
-850 VKLVAKAGF
+850 
-859 DPEFGAR
+859 
-866 PVKRAL
+866 
-872 QRLLLNDLSKALLAG
+872 
-887 TVDKTRPIRVDV
+887 TVDLQNGTLTIKK
-899 DGDALRFSNAD
+899 S

>member
-47 QDLMWSCNEAFDIDD
+47 QDLMWSCNEAFDLDD

-146 TGTEIHFHEHS
+146 TATEIHFHERS

-185 LLFGDEDDY
+185 LLFGDEDDF

-208 TCINEHLKD
+208 TCINEHLAE

-224 EKELDRTIQVLCR
+224 ERELDRTIQVLCR

-423 DRFLPDKAIDL
+423 DRFLPDKAIDII
-434 MDEAAAKLR
+434 DEAGAQAE
-443 MERDSQPEELD
+443 MEGKKYKKIGKKQ
-454 EITRRLRQLE
+454 
-464 IEREAIKREGDEAKL
+464 
-479 DALNKEIAELQER
+479 IA
-492 EKNFRA
+492 
-498 KWEGEKEVLAKI
+498 EVLAK
-510 QQDKQQMEQLKF
+510 
-522 EAERAE
+522 
-528 REGDYG
+528 
-534 RVAEIRYG
+534 VA
-542 KLQQLQHD
+542 K
-550 IDAQQEQLRSR
+550 IDALAIKQDDNKNLASLESR
-561 QGAEAMVK
+561 MK
-569 EEVTPDDIA
+569 
-578 DVVARWTGIPV
+578 DVIY
-589 TRMLQ
+589 
-594 SEREKL
+594 
-600 LHLEDELHRRV
+600 
-611 VGQDEAIQAV
+611 GQDRAIQTVVEAV
-621 ADAVRRSRAG
+621 QLSKAG
-631 LQDPKRPI
+631 LTDENKPLASLLFVGP
-639 GSFIFLGTT
+639 T

-653 ELAKALADYL
+653 EVAKMLAQELGVKLVR
-663 FNDENMMTR
+663 F
-672 IDMSEYQ
+672 DMSEYV
-679 EKFSV
+679 EKHTV
-684 SRLVGA
+684 AKLIGA
-690 PPGYVGYEEGG
+690 PAGYVGYDDGG
-701 QLTEAV
+701 LLTDAV
-707 RRKPYSVVLFD
+707 RKSPDCVLLLD

-723 HPDVF
+723 HSDIY
-728 NILLQVLDD
+728 NILLQVMDY
-737 GRLTDN
+737 GVLTDS
-743 KGRTVNFKNTIIIM
+743 KGRKAHFKNVILIM
-757 TSNMGSQL
+757 TSNAGAQYASQASVGFASTATAGSAMLKQVKHTFKPEFINRL
-765 IQQKFE
+765 NEIVVFNDMDEQMAKLILGKKLRELNAKLAAKSVSITLTDEAHQHLLKSGYSKEYGAREMDRVIQQQLKTMLM
-771 AIARKSAD
+771 
-779 ERERIIDETK
+779 REILFGK
-789 GEVLEM
+789 
-795 LKKTIRPEFLN
+795 LKKGGEATV
-806 RIDDIIMFEPLTQ
+806 D
-819 PQIEQIVRLQVNGI
+819 LQNGI
-833 ERLLKDQDVHI
+833 LTIKQ
-844 EVSDAA
+844 S
-850 VKLVAKAGF
+850 
-859 DPEFGAR
+859 
-866 PVKRAL
+866 
-872 QRLLLNDLSKALLAG
+872 
-887 TVDKTRPIRVDV
+887 
-899 DGDALRFSNAD
+899 

>member
-47 QDLMWSCNEAFDIDD
+47 QDLMWSCNEAFDLDD

-146 TGTEIHFHEHS
+146 TATEIHFHERS

-185 LLFGDEDDY
+185 LLFGDEDDF

-208 TCINEHLKD
+208 TCINEHLAE

-224 EKELDRTIQVLCR
+224 ERELDRTIQVLCR

-398 EKYHHVKYDAAA
+398 EKYHHVKYDDAA

-423 DRFLPDKAIDL
+423 DRFLPDKAIDII
-434 MDEAAAKLR
+434 DEAGAQAE
-443 MERDSQPEELD
+443 MEGKKYKKIGKKQ
-454 EITRRLRQLE
+454 
-464 IEREAIKREGDEAKL
+464 
-479 DALNKEIAELQER
+479 IA
-492 EKNFRA
+492 
-498 KWEGEKEVLAKI
+498 EVLAK
-510 QQDKQQMEQLKF
+510 
-522 EAERAE
+522 
-528 REGDYG
+528 
-534 RVAEIRYG
+534 VA
-542 KLQQLQHD
+542 K
-550 IDAQQEQLRSR
+550 IDALAIKQDDNKNLASLESR
-561 QGAEAMVK
+561 MK
-569 EEVTPDDIA
+569 
-578 DVVARWTGIPV
+578 DVIY
-589 TRMLQ
+589 
-594 SEREKL
+594 
-600 LHLEDELHRRV
+600 
-611 VGQDEAIQAV
+611 GQDRAIQTVVEAV
-621 ADAVRRSRAG
+621 QLSKAG
-631 LQDPKRPI
+631 LTDENKPLASLLFVGP
-639 GSFIFLGTT
+639 T

-653 ELAKALADYL
+653 EVAKMLAQELGVKLVR
-663 FNDENMMTR
+663 F
-672 IDMSEYQ
+672 DMSEYV
-679 EKFSV
+679 EKHTV
-684 SRLVGA
+684 AKLIGA
-690 PPGYVGYEEGG
+690 PAGYVGYDDGG
-701 QLTEAV
+701 LLTDAV
-707 RRKPYSVVLFD
+707 RKSPDCVLLLD

-723 HPDVF
+723 HSDIF
-728 NILLQVLDD
+728 NILLQVMDY
-737 GRLTDN
+737 GVLTDS
-743 KGRTVNFKNTIIIM
+743 KGRKAHFKNVILIM
-757 TSNMGSQL
+757 TSNAGAQYASQATVGFASTATAGSAMLKQVKHTFKPEFINRL
-765 IQQKFE
+765 NEIVVFNDMDEQMAKLILGKKLRELNAKLAAKSVSIALTDEAHQHLLKSGYSKEYGAREMDRVIQQQLKTMLM
-771 AIARKSAD
+771 
-779 ERERIIDETK
+779 REILFGK
-789 GEVLEM
+789 
-795 LKKTIRPEFLN
+795 LKKGGE
-806 RIDDIIMFEPLTQ
+806 
-819 PQIEQIVRLQVNGI
+819 
-833 ERLLKDQDVHI
+833 
-844 EVSDAA
+844 A
-850 VKLVAKAGF
+850 
-859 DPEFGAR
+859 
-866 PVKRAL
+866 
-872 QRLLLNDLSKALLAG
+872 
-887 TVDKTRPIRVDV
+887 TVDLQNGTLTIKQSQ
-899 DGDALRFSNAD
+899 F

>member
-47 QDLMWSCNEAFDIDD
+47 QDLMWSCNEAFDLDD

-146 TGTEIHFHEHS
+146 TGTEIHFHERS

-171 GDNPFGLFDDDDED
+171 GGDNPFGLFDDDDED
-185 LLFGDEDDY
+185 LLFGDEDDF

-208 TCINEHLKD
+208 TCINEHLAE

-224 EKELDRTIQVLCR
+224 ERELDRTIQVLCR

-398 EKYHHVKYDAAA
+398 EKYHHVKYDATA

-423 DRFLPDKAIDL
+423 DRFLPDKAIDII
-434 MDEAAAKLR
+434 DEAGAQAE
-443 MERDSQPEELD
+443 MEGKKYKKIGKKQ
-454 EITRRLRQLE
+454 
-464 IEREAIKREGDEAKL
+464 
-479 DALNKEIAELQER
+479 IA
-492 EKNFRA
+492 
-498 KWEGEKEVLAKI
+498 EVLAK
-510 QQDKQQMEQLKF
+510 
-522 EAERAE
+522 
-528 REGDYG
+528 
-534 RVAEIRYG
+534 VA
-542 KLQQLQHD
+542 K
-550 IDAQQEQLRSR
+550 IDALAIKQDDNKNLASLESR
-561 QGAEAMVK
+561 MK
-569 EEVTPDDIA
+569 
-578 DVVARWTGIPV
+578 DVIY
-589 TRMLQ
+589 
-594 SEREKL
+594 
-600 LHLEDELHRRV
+600 
-611 VGQDEAIQAV
+611 GQDRAIQTVVEAV
-621 ADAVRRSRAG
+621 QLSKAG
-631 LQDPKRPI
+631 LTDENKPLASLLFVGP
-639 GSFIFLGTT
+639 T

-653 ELAKALADYL
+653 EVAKMLAQELGVKLVR
-663 FNDENMMTR
+663 F
-672 IDMSEYQ
+672 DMSEYV
-679 EKFSV
+679 EKHTV
-684 SRLVGA
+684 AKLIGA
-690 PPGYVGYEEGG
+690 PAGYVGYDDGG
-701 QLTEAV
+701 LLTDAV
-707 RRKPYSVVLFD
+707 RKSPDCVLLLD

-723 HPDVF
+723 HSDIF
-728 NILLQVLDD
+728 NILLQVMDY
-737 GRLTDN
+737 GVLTDS
-743 KGRTVNFKNTIIIM
+743 KGRKAHFKNVILIM
-757 TSNMGSQL
+757 TSNAGAQYASQASVGFASTATAGNAML
-765 IQQKFE
+765 KQVKHTFKPEFINRLNEIVVFNDMDEQMAKLILGKKLRELNAKLAAKSVSITLTDEAHQHLLKSGYSKEYGAREMDRVIQQQLKTMLM
-771 AIARKSAD
+771 
-779 ERERIIDETK
+779 REILFGK
-789 GEVLEM
+789 
-795 LKKTIRPEFLN
+795 LKKGGE
-806 RIDDIIMFEPLTQ
+806 
-819 PQIEQIVRLQVNGI
+819 
-833 ERLLKDQDVHI
+833 
-844 EVSDAA
+844 A
-850 VKLVAKAGF
+850 
-859 DPEFGAR
+859 
-866 PVKRAL
+866 
-872 QRLLLNDLSKALLAG
+872 
-887 TVDKTRPIRVDV
+887 TVDLQNGTLTIKQ
-899 DGDALRFSNAD
+899 S

>member
-47 QDLMWSCNEAFDIDD
+47 QDLMWSCNEAFDLDD

-146 TGTEIHFHEHS
+146 TGTEIHFHERS

-185 LLFGDEDDY
+185 LLFGDEDDF

-208 TCINEHLKD
+208 TCINEHLAE

-224 EKELDRTIQVLCR
+224 ERELDRTIQVLCR

-423 DRFLPDKAIDL
+423 DRFLPDKAIDII
-434 MDEAAAKLR
+434 DEAGAQAE
-443 MERDSQPEELD
+443 MEGKKYKKIGKKQ
-454 EITRRLRQLE
+454 
-464 IEREAIKREGDEAKL
+464 
-479 DALNKEIAELQER
+479 IA
-492 EKNFRA
+492 
-498 KWEGEKEVLAKI
+498 EVLAK
-510 QQDKQQMEQLKF
+510 
-522 EAERAE
+522 
-528 REGDYG
+528 
-534 RVAEIRYG
+534 VA
-542 KLQQLQHD
+542 K
-550 IDAQQEQLRSR
+550 IDALAIKQDDNKNLASLESR
-561 QGAEAMVK
+561 MK
-569 EEVTPDDIA
+569 
-578 DVVARWTGIPV
+578 DVIY
-589 TRMLQ
+589 
-594 SEREKL
+594 
-600 LHLEDELHRRV
+600 
-611 VGQDEAIQAV
+611 GQDRAIQTVVEAV
-621 ADAVRRSRAG
+621 QLSKAG
-631 LQDPKRPI
+631 LTDENKPLASLLFVGP
-639 GSFIFLGTT
+639 T

-653 ELAKALADYL
+653 EVAKMLAQELGVKLVR
-663 FNDENMMTR
+663 F
-672 IDMSEYQ
+672 DMSEYV
-679 EKFSV
+679 EKHTV
-684 SRLVGA
+684 AKLIGA
-690 PPGYVGYEEGG
+690 PAGYVGYDDGG
-701 QLTEAV
+701 LLTDAV
-707 RRKPYSVVLFD
+707 RKSPDCVLLLD

-723 HPDVF
+723 HSDIF
-728 NILLQVLDD
+728 NILLQVMDY
-737 GRLTDN
+737 GVLTDS
-743 KGRTVNFKNTIIIM
+743 KGRKAHFKNVILIM
-757 TSNMGSQL
+757 TSNAGAQYASQASMGFASTATAGSAMLKQVKHTFKPEFINRL
-765 IQQKFE
+765 NEIVVFNDMDEQMAKLILGKKLRELNAKLAAKSVSITLTDEAHQHLLKSGYSKEYGAREMDRVIQQQLKTMLM
-771 AIARKSAD
+771 
-779 ERERIIDETK
+779 REILFGK
-789 GEVLEM
+789 
-795 LKKTIRPEFLN
+795 LKKGGEATV
-806 RIDDIIMFEPLTQ
+806 D
-819 PQIEQIVRLQVNGI
+819 LQNGI
-833 ERLLKDQDVHI
+833 LTIKQ
-844 EVSDAA
+844 S
-850 VKLVAKAGF
+850 
-859 DPEFGAR
+859 
-866 PVKRAL
+866 
-872 QRLLLNDLSKALLAG
+872 
-887 TVDKTRPIRVDV
+887 
-899 DGDALRFSNAD
+899 

>member
-17 KFASQKALVENSDFI
+17 KYASQKALVENSDFI

-47 QDLMWSCNEAFDIDD
+47 QDLMWSCNEAFDLDD

-146 TGTEIHFHEHS
+146 TATEIHFHERS

-185 LLFGDEDDY
+185 LLFGDEDDF

-208 TCINEHLKD
+208 TCINEHLAE

-387 IHILK
+387 VHILK

-398 EKYHHVKYDAAA
+398 EKYHHVKYDDAA

-423 DRFLPDKAIDL
+423 DRFLPDKAIDII
-434 MDEAAAKLR
+434 DEAGAQAE
-443 MERDSQPEELD
+443 MEGKKYKKIGKKQ
-454 EITRRLRQLE
+454 
-464 IEREAIKREGDEAKL
+464 
-479 DALNKEIAELQER
+479 IA
-492 EKNFRA
+492 
-498 KWEGEKEVLAKI
+498 EVLAK
-510 QQDKQQMEQLKF
+510 
-522 EAERAE
+522 
-528 REGDYG
+528 
-534 RVAEIRYG
+534 VA
-542 KLQQLQHD
+542 K
-550 IDAQQEQLRSR
+550 IDALAIKQDDNKNLASLESR
-561 QGAEAMVK
+561 MK
-569 EEVTPDDIA
+569 
-578 DVVARWTGIPV
+578 DVIY
-589 TRMLQ
+589 
-594 SEREKL
+594 
-600 LHLEDELHRRV
+600 
-611 VGQDEAIQAV
+611 GQDRAIQTVVEAV
-621 ADAVRRSRAG
+621 QLSKAG
-631 LQDPKRPI
+631 LTDENKPLASLLFVGP
-639 GSFIFLGTT
+639 T

-653 ELAKALADYL
+653 EVAKMLAQELGVKLVR
-663 FNDENMMTR
+663 F
-672 IDMSEYQ
+672 DMSEYV
-679 EKFSV
+679 EKHTV
-684 SRLVGA
+684 AKLIGA
-690 PPGYVGYEEGG
+690 PAGYVGYDDGG
-701 QLTEAV
+701 LLTDAV
-707 RRKPYSVVLFD
+707 RKSPDCVLLLD

-723 HPDVF
+723 HSDIF
-728 NILLQVLDD
+728 NILLQVMDY
-737 GRLTDN
+737 GVLTDS
-743 KGRTVNFKNTIIIM
+743 KGRKAHFKNVILIM
-757 TSNMGSQL
+757 TSNAGAQYASQASVGFASTASAGSAMLKQVKHTFKPEFINRL
-765 IQQKFE
+765 NEIVVFNDMDEQMAKLILGKKLRELNAKLAAKSVSIALTDEAHQHLLKSGYSKEYGAREMDRVIQQQLKTMLM
-771 AIARKSAD
+771 
-779 ERERIIDETK
+779 REILFGK
-789 GEVLEM
+789 
-795 LKKTIRPEFLN
+795 LKKGGE
-806 RIDDIIMFEPLTQ
+806 
-819 PQIEQIVRLQVNGI
+819 
-833 ERLLKDQDVHI
+833 
-844 EVSDAA
+844 A
-850 VKLVAKAGF
+850 
-859 DPEFGAR
+859 
-866 PVKRAL
+866 
-872 QRLLLNDLSKALLAG
+872 
-887 TVDKTRPIRVDV
+887 TVDLQNGTLTIKQ
-899 DGDALRFSNAD
+899 S

>member
-47 QDLMWSCNEAFDIDD
+47 QDLMWSCNEAFDLDN

-146 TGTEIHFHEHS
+146 TGTEIHFHERS

-185 LLFGDEDDY
+185 LLFGDEDDF

-208 TCINEHLKD
+208 TCINEHLAE

-224 EKELDRTIQVLCR
+224 ERELDRTIQVLCR

-423 DRFLPDKAIDL
+423 DRFLPDKAIDII
-434 MDEAAAKLR
+434 DEAGAQAE
-443 MERDSQPEELD
+443 MEGKKYKKIGKKQ
-454 EITRRLRQLE
+454 
-464 IEREAIKREGDEAKL
+464 
-479 DALNKEIAELQER
+479 IA
-492 EKNFRA
+492 
-498 KWEGEKEVLAKI
+498 EVLAK
-510 QQDKQQMEQLKF
+510 
-522 EAERAE
+522 
-528 REGDYG
+528 
-534 RVAEIRYG
+534 VA
-542 KLQQLQHD
+542 K
-550 IDAQQEQLRSR
+550 IDALAIKQDDNKNLASLESR
-561 QGAEAMVK
+561 MK
-569 EEVTPDDIA
+569 
-578 DVVARWTGIPV
+578 DVIY
-589 TRMLQ
+589 
-594 SEREKL
+594 
-600 LHLEDELHRRV
+600 
-611 VGQDEAIQAV
+611 GQDRAIQTVVEAV
-621 ADAVRRSRAG
+621 QLSKAG
-631 LQDPKRPI
+631 LTDENKPLASLLFVGP
-639 GSFIFLGTT
+639 T

-653 ELAKALADYL
+653 EVAKMLAQELGVKLVR
-663 FNDENMMTR
+663 F
-672 IDMSEYQ
+672 DMSEYV
-679 EKFSV
+679 EKHTV
-684 SRLVGA
+684 AKLIGA
-690 PPGYVGYEEGG
+690 PAGYVGYDDGG
-701 QLTEAV
+701 LLTDAV
-707 RRKPYSVVLFD
+707 RKSPDCVLLLD

-723 HPDVF
+723 HSDIF
-728 NILLQVLDD
+728 NILLQVMDY
-737 GRLTDN
+737 GVLTDS
-743 KGRTVNFKNTIIIM
+743 KGRKAHFKNVILIM
-757 TSNMGSQL
+757 TSNAGAQYASQASMGFASTATAGSAMLKQVKHTFKPEFINRL
-765 IQQKFE
+765 NEIVVFNDMDEQMAKLILGKKLRELNAKLAAKSVSIALTDEAHQHLLKSGYSKEYGAREMDRVIQQQLKTMLM
-771 AIARKSAD
+771 
-779 ERERIIDETK
+779 REILFGK
-789 GEVLEM
+789 
-795 LKKTIRPEFLN
+795 LKKGGEATV
-806 RIDDIIMFEPLTQ
+806 D
-819 PQIEQIVRLQVNGI
+819 LQNGI
-833 ERLLKDQDVHI
+833 LTIKQ
-844 EVSDAA
+844 S
-850 VKLVAKAGF
+850 
-859 DPEFGAR
+859 
-866 PVKRAL
+866 
-872 QRLLLNDLSKALLAG
+872 
-887 TVDKTRPIRVDV
+887 
-899 DGDALRFSNAD
+899 

>member
-47 QDLMWSCNEAFDIDD
+47 QDLMWSCNEAFDLDN

-146 TGTEIHFHEHS
+146 TATEIHFHERS

-208 TCINEHLKD
+208 TCINEHLAE

-423 DRFLPDKAIDL
+423 DRFLPDKAIDII
-434 MDEAAAKLR
+434 DEAGAQAE
-443 MERDSQPEELD
+443 MEGKKYKKIGKKQ
-454 EITRRLRQLE
+454 
-464 IEREAIKREGDEAKL
+464 
-479 DALNKEIAELQER
+479 IA
-492 EKNFRA
+492 
-498 KWEGEKEVLAKI
+498 EVLAK
-510 QQDKQQMEQLKF
+510 
-522 EAERAE
+522 
-528 REGDYG
+528 
-534 RVAEIRYG
+534 VA
-542 KLQQLQHD
+542 K
-550 IDAQQEQLRSR
+550 IDALAIKQDDNKNLASLESR
-561 QGAEAMVK
+561 MK
-569 EEVTPDDIA
+569 
-578 DVVARWTGIPV
+578 DVIY
-589 TRMLQ
+589 
-594 SEREKL
+594 
-600 LHLEDELHRRV
+600 
-611 VGQDEAIQAV
+611 GQDRAIQTVVEAV
-621 ADAVRRSRAG
+621 QLSKAG
-631 LQDPKRPI
+631 LTDENKPLASLLFVGP
-639 GSFIFLGTT
+639 T

-653 ELAKALADYL
+653 EVAKMLAQELGVKLVR
-663 FNDENMMTR
+663 F
-672 IDMSEYQ
+672 DMSEYV
-679 EKFSV
+679 EKHTV
-684 SRLVGA
+684 AKLIGA
-690 PPGYVGYEEGG
+690 PAGYVGYDDGG
-701 QLTEAV
+701 LLTDAV
-707 RRKPYSVVLFD
+707 RKSPDCVLLLD

-723 HPDVF
+723 HSDIF
-728 NILLQVLDD
+728 NILLQVMDY
-737 GRLTDN
+737 GVLTDS
-743 KGRTVNFKNTIIIM
+743 KGRKAHFKNVILIM
-757 TSNMGSQL
+757 TSNAGAQYASQATVGFASTATAGSAMLKQVKHTFKPEFINRL
-765 IQQKFE
+765 NEIVVFNDMDEQMAKLILGKKLRELNAKLAAKSVSITLTDEAHQHLLKSGYSKEYGAREMDRVIQQQLKTMLM
-771 AIARKSAD
+771 
-779 ERERIIDETK
+779 REILFGK
-789 GEVLEM
+789 
-795 LKKTIRPEFLN
+795 LKKGGE
-806 RIDDIIMFEPLTQ
+806 
-819 PQIEQIVRLQVNGI
+819 
-833 ERLLKDQDVHI
+833 
-844 EVSDAA
+844 A
-850 VKLVAKAGF
+850 
-859 DPEFGAR
+859 
-866 PVKRAL
+866 
-872 QRLLLNDLSKALLAG
+872 
-887 TVDKTRPIRVDV
+887 TVDLQNGTLTIKQ
-899 DGDALRFSNAD
+899 S

>member
-47 QDLMWSCNEAFDIDD
+47 QDLMWSCNEAFDLDN

-146 TGTEIHFHEHS
+146 TATEIHFHERS

-185 LLFGDEDDY
+185 LLFGDEDDF

-208 TCINEHLKD
+208 TCINEHLAE

-237 KDKNNPLHIG
+237 KDKNNPLYIG

-310 AHCIIYLDEIH
+310 SHCIIYLDEIH

-423 DRFLPDKAIDL
+423 DRFLPDKAIDII
-434 MDEAAAKLR
+434 DEAGAQAE
-443 MERDSQPEELD
+443 MEGKKYKKIGKKQ
-454 EITRRLRQLE
+454 
-464 IEREAIKREGDEAKL
+464 
-479 DALNKEIAELQER
+479 IA
-492 EKNFRA
+492 
-498 KWEGEKEVLAKI
+498 EVLAK
-510 QQDKQQMEQLKF
+510 
-522 EAERAE
+522 
-528 REGDYG
+528 
-534 RVAEIRYG
+534 VA
-542 KLQQLQHD
+542 K
-550 IDAQQEQLRSR
+550 IDALAIKQDDNKNLASLESR
-561 QGAEAMVK
+561 MK
-569 EEVTPDDIA
+569 
-578 DVVARWTGIPV
+578 DVIY
-589 TRMLQ
+589 
-594 SEREKL
+594 
-600 LHLEDELHRRV
+600 
-611 VGQDEAIQAV
+611 GQDRAIQTVVEAV
-621 ADAVRRSRAG
+621 QLSKAG
-631 LQDPKRPI
+631 LTDENKPLASLLFVGP
-639 GSFIFLGTT
+639 T

-653 ELAKALADYL
+653 EVAKMLAQELGVKLVR
-663 FNDENMMTR
+663 F
-672 IDMSEYQ
+672 DMSEYV
-679 EKFSV
+679 EKHTV
-684 SRLVGA
+684 AKLIGA
-690 PPGYVGYEEGG
+690 PAGYVGYDDGG
-701 QLTEAV
+701 LLTDAV
-707 RRKPYSVVLFD
+707 RKSPDCVLLLD

-723 HPDVF
+723 HSDIF
-728 NILLQVLDD
+728 NILLQVMDY
-737 GRLTDN
+737 GVLTDS
-743 KGRTVNFKNTIIIM
+743 KGRKAHFKNVILIM
-757 TSNMGSQL
+757 TSNAGAQYASQASVGFASTASAGSAMLKQVKHTFKPEFINRL
-765 IQQKFE
+765 NEIVVFNDMDEQMAKLILGKKLRELNAKLAAKSVSITLTDEAHQHLLKSGYSKEYGAREMDRVIQQQLKTMLM
-771 AIARKSAD
+771 
-779 ERERIIDETK
+779 REILFGK
-789 GEVLEM
+789 
-795 LKKTIRPEFLN
+795 LKKGGE
-806 RIDDIIMFEPLTQ
+806 
-819 PQIEQIVRLQVNGI
+819 
-833 ERLLKDQDVHI
+833 
-844 EVSDAA
+844 A
-850 VKLVAKAGF
+850 
-859 DPEFGAR
+859 
-866 PVKRAL
+866 
-872 QRLLLNDLSKALLAG
+872 
-887 TVDKTRPIRVDV
+887 TVDLQNGTLTIKQ
-899 DGDALRFSNAD
+899 S

>member
-47 QDLMWSCNEAFDIDD
+47 QDLMWSCNEAFDLDN

-146 TGTEIHFHEHS
+146 TATEIHFHERS

-185 LLFGDEDDY
+185 LLFGDEDDF

-208 TCINEHLKD
+208 TCINEHLAE

-258 GVARRI
+258 GVAHRI

-423 DRFLPDKAIDL
+423 DRFLPDKAIDII
-434 MDEAAAKLR
+434 DEAGAQAE
-443 MERDSQPEELD
+443 MEGKKYKKIGKKQ
-454 EITRRLRQLE
+454 
-464 IEREAIKREGDEAKL
+464 
-479 DALNKEIAELQER
+479 IA
-492 EKNFRA
+492 
-498 KWEGEKEVLAKI
+498 EVLAK
-510 QQDKQQMEQLKF
+510 
-522 EAERAE
+522 
-528 REGDYG
+528 
-534 RVAEIRYG
+534 VA
-542 KLQQLQHD
+542 K
-550 IDAQQEQLRSR
+550 IDALAIKQDDNKNLASLESR
-561 QGAEAMVK
+561 MK
-569 EEVTPDDIA
+569 
-578 DVVARWTGIPV
+578 DVIY
-589 TRMLQ
+589 
-594 SEREKL
+594 
-600 LHLEDELHRRV
+600 
-611 VGQDEAIQAV
+611 GQDRAIQTVVEAV
-621 ADAVRRSRAG
+621 QLSKAG
-631 LQDPKRPI
+631 LTDENKPLASLLFVGP
-639 GSFIFLGTT
+639 T

-653 ELAKALADYL
+653 EVAKMLAQELGVKLVR
-663 FNDENMMTR
+663 F
-672 IDMSEYQ
+672 DMSEYV
-679 EKFSV
+679 EKHTV
-684 SRLVGA
+684 AKLIGA
-690 PPGYVGYEEGG
+690 PAGYVGYDDGG
-701 QLTEAV
+701 LLTDAV
-707 RRKPYSVVLFD
+707 RKSPDCVLLLD

-723 HPDVF
+723 HSDIF
-728 NILLQVLDD
+728 NILLQVMDY
-737 GRLTDN
+737 GVLTDS
-743 KGRTVNFKNTIIIM
+743 KGRKAHFKNVILIM
-757 TSNMGSQL
+757 TSNAGAQYASQASMGFASTATAGSAMLKQVKHTFKPEFINRL
-765 IQQKFE
+765 NEIVVFNDMDEQMAKLILGKKLRELNAKLAAKSVSITLTDEAHQHLLKSGYSKEYGAREMDRVIQQQLKTMLM
-771 AIARKSAD
+771 
-779 ERERIIDETK
+779 REILFGK
-789 GEVLEM
+789 
-795 LKKTIRPEFLN
+795 LKKGGE
-806 RIDDIIMFEPLTQ
+806 
-819 PQIEQIVRLQVNGI
+819 
-833 ERLLKDQDVHI
+833 
-844 EVSDAA
+844 A
-850 VKLVAKAGF
+850 
-859 DPEFGAR
+859 
-866 PVKRAL
+866 
-872 QRLLLNDLSKALLAG
+872 
-887 TVDKTRPIRVDV
+887 TVDLQNGTLTIKQ
-899 DGDALRFSNAD
+899 S

>member
-47 QDLMWSCNEAFDIDD
+47 QDLMWSCNEAFDLDN

-146 TGTEIHFHEHS
+146 TGTEIHFHERS

-171 GDNPFGLFDDDDED
+171 GGDNPFGLFDDDDED
-185 LLFGDEDDY
+185 LLFGDEDDF

-208 TCINEHLKD
+208 TCINEHLAE

-224 EKELDRTIQVLCR
+224 ERELDRTIQVLCR

-270 DRLKGCN
+270 DRLKGCK

-423 DRFLPDKAIDL
+423 DRFLPDKAIDII
-434 MDEAAAKLR
+434 DEAGAQAE
-443 MERDSQPEELD
+443 MEGKKYKKIGKKQ
-454 EITRRLRQLE
+454 
-464 IEREAIKREGDEAKL
+464 
-479 DALNKEIAELQER
+479 IA
-492 EKNFRA
+492 
-498 KWEGEKEVLAKI
+498 EVLAK
-510 QQDKQQMEQLKF
+510 
-522 EAERAE
+522 
-528 REGDYG
+528 
-534 RVAEIRYG
+534 VA
-542 KLQQLQHD
+542 K
-550 IDAQQEQLRSR
+550 IDALAIKQDDNKNLASLESR
-561 QGAEAMVK
+561 MKSV
-569 EEVTPDDIA
+569 IY
-578 DVVARWTGIPV
+578 
-589 TRMLQ
+589 
-594 SEREKL
+594 
-600 LHLEDELHRRV
+600 
-611 VGQDEAIQAV
+611 GQDRAIQTVVEAV
-621 ADAVRRSRAG
+621 QLSKAG
-631 LQDPKRPI
+631 LTDENKPLASLLFVGP
-639 GSFIFLGTT
+639 T

-653 ELAKALADYL
+653 EVAKMLAQELGVKLVR
-663 FNDENMMTR
+663 F
-672 IDMSEYQ
+672 DMSEYV
-679 EKFSV
+679 EKHTV
-684 SRLVGA
+684 AKLIGA
-690 PPGYVGYEEGG
+690 PAGYVGYDDGG
-701 QLTEAV
+701 LLTDAV
-707 RRKPYSVVLFD
+707 RKSPDCVLLLD

-723 HPDVF
+723 HSDIF
-728 NILLQVLDD
+728 NILLQVMDY
-737 GRLTDN
+737 GVLTDS
-743 KGRTVNFKNTIIIM
+743 KGRKAHFKNVILIM
-757 TSNMGSQL
+757 TSNAGAQYASQASVGFASTATAGSAMLKQVKHTFKPEFINRL
-765 IQQKFE
+765 NEIVVFNDMDEQMAKLILGKKLRELNAKLAAKSVSITLTDEAHQHLLKSGYSKEYGAREMDRVIQQQLKTMLM
-771 AIARKSAD
+771 
-779 ERERIIDETK
+779 REILFGK
-789 GEVLEM
+789 
-795 LKKTIRPEFLN
+795 LKKGGE
-806 RIDDIIMFEPLTQ
+806 
-819 PQIEQIVRLQVNGI
+819 
-833 ERLLKDQDVHI
+833 
-844 EVSDAA
+844 A
-850 VKLVAKAGF
+850 
-859 DPEFGAR
+859 
-866 PVKRAL
+866 
-872 QRLLLNDLSKALLAG
+872 
-887 TVDKTRPIRVDV
+887 TVDLQNGTLTIKQ
-899 DGDALRFSNAD
+899 S

>member
-17 KFASQKALVENSDFI
+17 KYASQKALVENSDFI

-47 QDLMWSCNEAFDIDD
+47 QDLMWSCNEAFDLDD

-113 DMPMAINAILCLE
+113 DMPMVINAILCLE

-146 TGTEIHFHEHS
+146 TATEIHFHERS

-164 DQYSNGE
+164 DQYSNGV

-185 LLFGDEDDY
+185 LPFGDEDDF
-194 SSPSHKNDKWKKYV
+194 SSPSHQNDKWKKYV
-208 TCINEHLKD
+208 TCINEHLAE

-224 EKELDRTIQVLCR
+224 ERELDRTIQVLCR

-398 EKYHHVKYDAAA
+398 EKYHHVKYDDAA

-423 DRFLPDKAIDL
+423 DRFLPDKAIDII
-434 MDEAAAKLR
+434 DEAGAQAE
-443 MERDSQPEELD
+443 MEGKKYKKIGKKQ
-454 EITRRLRQLE
+454 
-464 IEREAIKREGDEAKL
+464 
-479 DALNKEIAELQER
+479 IA
-492 EKNFRA
+492 
-498 KWEGEKEVLAKI
+498 EVLAK
-510 QQDKQQMEQLKF
+510 
-522 EAERAE
+522 
-528 REGDYG
+528 
-534 RVAEIRYG
+534 VA
-542 KLQQLQHD
+542 K
-550 IDAQQEQLRSR
+550 IDALAIKQDDNKNLASLESR
-561 QGAEAMVK
+561 MK
-569 EEVTPDDIA
+569 
-578 DVVARWTGIPV
+578 DVIY
-589 TRMLQ
+589 
-594 SEREKL
+594 
-600 LHLEDELHRRV
+600 
-611 VGQDEAIQAV
+611 GQDRAIQTVVEAV
-621 ADAVRRSRAG
+621 QLSKAG
-631 LQDPKRPI
+631 LTDENKPLASLLFVGP
-639 GSFIFLGTT
+639 T

-653 ELAKALADYL
+653 EVAKMLAQELGVKLVR
-663 FNDENMMTR
+663 F
-672 IDMSEYQ
+672 DMSEYV
-679 EKFSV
+679 EKHTV
-684 SRLVGA
+684 AKLIGA
-690 PPGYVGYEEGG
+690 PAGYVGYDDGG
-701 QLTEAV
+701 LLTDAV
-707 RRKPYSVVLFD
+707 RKSPDCVLLLD

-723 HPDVF
+723 HSDIF
-728 NILLQVLDD
+728 NILLQVMDY
-737 GRLTDN
+737 GVLTDS
-743 KGRTVNFKNTIIIM
+743 KGRKAHFKNVILIM
-757 TSNMGSQL
+757 TSNAGAQYASQASVGFASTATAGSAMLKQVKHTFKPEFINRL
-765 IQQKFE
+765 NEIVVFNDMDEQMAKLILGKKLRELNAKLAAKSVSITLTDEAHQHLLKSGYSKEYGAREMDRVIQQQLKTMLM
-771 AIARKSAD
+771 
-779 ERERIIDETK
+779 REILFGK
-789 GEVLEM
+789 
-795 LKKTIRPEFLN
+795 LKKGGE
-806 RIDDIIMFEPLTQ
+806 
-819 PQIEQIVRLQVNGI
+819 
-833 ERLLKDQDVHI
+833 
-844 EVSDAA
+844 A
-850 VKLVAKAGF
+850 
-859 DPEFGAR
+859 
-866 PVKRAL
+866 
-872 QRLLLNDLSKALLAG
+872 
-887 TVDKTRPIRVDV
+887 TVDLQNGTLTIKQ
-899 DGDALRFSNAD
+899 S

>member
-47 QDLMWSCNEAFDIDD
+47 QDLMWSCNEAFDLDD

-146 TGTEIHFHEHS
+146 TGTEIHFHERS

-185 LLFGDEDDY
+185 LLFGDEDDF

-208 TCINEHLKD
+208 TCINEHLAE

-398 EKYHHVKYDAAA
+398 EKYHHVKYDDAA

-423 DRFLPDKAIDL
+423 DRFLPDKAIDII
-434 MDEAAAKLR
+434 DEAGAQAE
-443 MERDSQPEELD
+443 MEGKKYKKIGKKQ
-454 EITRRLRQLE
+454 
-464 IEREAIKREGDEAKL
+464 
-479 DALNKEIAELQER
+479 IA
-492 EKNFRA
+492 
-498 KWEGEKEVLAKI
+498 EVLAK
-510 QQDKQQMEQLKF
+510 
-522 EAERAE
+522 
-528 REGDYG
+528 
-534 RVAEIRYG
+534 VA
-542 KLQQLQHD
+542 K
-550 IDAQQEQLRSR
+550 IDALAIKQDDNKNLASLESR
-561 QGAEAMVK
+561 MK
-569 EEVTPDDIA
+569 
-578 DVVARWTGIPV
+578 DVIY
-589 TRMLQ
+589 
-594 SEREKL
+594 
-600 LHLEDELHRRV
+600 
-611 VGQDEAIQAV
+611 GQDRAIQTVVEAV
-621 ADAVRRSRAG
+621 QLSKAG
-631 LQDPKRPI
+631 LTDENKPLASLLFVGP
-639 GSFIFLGTT
+639 T

-653 ELAKALADYL
+653 EVAKMLAQELGVKLVR
-663 FNDENMMTR
+663 F
-672 IDMSEYQ
+672 DMSEYV
-679 EKFSV
+679 EKHTV
-684 SRLVGA
+684 AKLIGA
-690 PPGYVGYEEGG
+690 PAGYVGYDDGG
-701 QLTEAV
+701 LLTDAV
-707 RRKPYSVVLFD
+707 RKSPDCVLLLD

-723 HPDVF
+723 HSDIF
-728 NILLQVLDD
+728 NILLQVMDY
-737 GRLTDN
+737 GVLTDS
-743 KGRTVNFKNTIIIM
+743 KGRKAHFKNVILIM
-757 TSNMGSQL
+757 TSNAGAQYASQASVGFASTASAGSAMLKQVKHTFKPEFINRL
-765 IQQKFE
+765 NEIVVFNDMDEQMAKLILGKKLRELNAKLAAKSVSIALTDEAHQHLLKSGYSKEYGAREMDRVIQQQLKTMLM
-771 AIARKSAD
+771 
-779 ERERIIDETK
+779 REILFGK
-789 GEVLEM
+789 
-795 LKKTIRPEFLN
+795 LKKGGE
-806 RIDDIIMFEPLTQ
+806 
-819 PQIEQIVRLQVNGI
+819 
-833 ERLLKDQDVHI
+833 
-844 EVSDAA
+844 A
-850 VKLVAKAGF
+850 
-859 DPEFGAR
+859 
-866 PVKRAL
+866 
-872 QRLLLNDLSKALLAG
+872 
-887 TVDKTRPIRVDV
+887 TVDLQNGTLTIKQ
-899 DGDALRFSNAD
+899 S

>member
-17 KFASQKALVENSDFI
+17 KYASQKALVENSDFI

-47 QDLMWSCNEAFDIDD
+47 QDLMWSCNEAFDLDE

-146 TGTEIHFHEHS
+146 TGTEIHFHERS

-164 DQYSNGE
+164 DQYSNGV

-185 LLFGDEDDY
+185 LPFGDEDDF

-208 TCINEHLKD
+208 TCINEHLAE

-224 EKELDRTIQVLCR
+224 ERELDRTIQVLCR

-373 FQTIDVEEPSIDEA
+373 FQTIDVEEPNIDEA

-398 EKYHHVKYDAAA
+398 EKYHHVKYDDAA

-423 DRFLPDKAIDL
+423 DRFLPDKAIDII
-434 MDEAAAKLR
+434 DEAGAQAE
-443 MERDSQPEELD
+443 MEGKKYKKIGKKQ
-454 EITRRLRQLE
+454 
-464 IEREAIKREGDEAKL
+464 
-479 DALNKEIAELQER
+479 IA
-492 EKNFRA
+492 
-498 KWEGEKEVLAKI
+498 EVLAK
-510 QQDKQQMEQLKF
+510 
-522 EAERAE
+522 
-528 REGDYG
+528 
-534 RVAEIRYG
+534 VA
-542 KLQQLQHD
+542 K
-550 IDAQQEQLRSR
+550 IDALAIKQDDNKNLASLESR
-561 QGAEAMVK
+561 MK
-569 EEVTPDDIA
+569 
-578 DVVARWTGIPV
+578 DVIY
-589 TRMLQ
+589 
-594 SEREKL
+594 
-600 LHLEDELHRRV
+600 
-611 VGQDEAIQAV
+611 GQDRAIQTVVEAV
-621 ADAVRRSRAG
+621 QLSKAG
-631 LQDPKRPI
+631 LTDENKPLASLLFVGP
-639 GSFIFLGTT
+639 T

-653 ELAKALADYL
+653 EVAKMLAQELGVKLVR
-663 FNDENMMTR
+663 F
-672 IDMSEYQ
+672 DMSEYV
-679 EKFSV
+679 EKHTV
-684 SRLVGA
+684 AKLIGA
-690 PPGYVGYEEGG
+690 PAGYVGYDDGG
-701 QLTEAV
+701 LLTDAV
-707 RRKPYSVVLFD
+707 RKSPDCVLLLD

-723 HPDVF
+723 HSDIF
-728 NILLQVLDD
+728 NILLQVMDY
-737 GRLTDN
+737 GVLTDS
-743 KGRTVNFKNTIIIM
+743 KGRKAHFKNVILIM
-757 TSNMGSQL
+757 TSNAGAQYASQASVGFASTATAGS
-765 IQQKFE
+765 
-771 AIARKSAD
+771 A
-779 ERERIIDETK
+779 
-789 GEVLEM
+789 M
-795 LKKTIRPEFLN
+795 LKQVKHTFKPEFINRLN
-806 RIDDIIMFEPLTQ
+806 EIVVFNDMDEQMAKLILDKKLRELNAKLAAKSVSITLTDKAHQ
-819 PQIEQIVRLQVNGI
+819 H
-833 ERLLKDQDVHI
+833 LLKSGYSK
-844 EVSDAA
+844 EY
-850 VKLVAKAGF
+850 
-859 DPEFGAR
+859 GAR
-866 PVKRAL
+866 EMDRVL
-872 QRLLLNDLSKALLAG
+872 QQELKTMLMREILFGKLKKGGEA
-887 TVDKTRPIRVDV
+887 TVDLQNGTLTIKQ
-899 DGDALRFSNAD
+899 S

>member
-47 QDLMWSCNEAFDIDD
+47 QDLMWSCNEAFDLDD

-146 TGTEIHFHEHS
+146 TATEIHFHERS
-157 TGVEEDD
+157 TGVEEEY

-171 GDNPFGLFDDDDED
+171 GDGNPFGLFDDDDED
-185 LLFGDEDDY
+185 LPFGDEDDF
-194 SSPSHKNDKWKKYV
+194 SSPSHQNDKWKKYV
-208 TCINEHLKD
+208 TCINEHLAE

-224 EKELDRTIQVLCR
+224 ERELDRTIQVLCR

-270 DRLKGCN
+270 DRLKGCK

-423 DRFLPDKAIDL
+423 DRFLPDKAIDII
-434 MDEAAAKLR
+434 DEAGAQAE
-443 MERDSQPEELD
+443 MEGKKYKKIGKKQ
-454 EITRRLRQLE
+454 
-464 IEREAIKREGDEAKL
+464 
-479 DALNKEIAELQER
+479 IA
-492 EKNFRA
+492 
-498 KWEGEKEVLAKI
+498 EVLAK
-510 QQDKQQMEQLKF
+510 
-522 EAERAE
+522 
-528 REGDYG
+528 
-534 RVAEIRYG
+534 VA
-542 KLQQLQHD
+542 K
-550 IDAQQEQLRSR
+550 IDALAIKQDDNKNLASLESR
-561 QGAEAMVK
+561 MK
-569 EEVTPDDIA
+569 
-578 DVVARWTGIPV
+578 DVIY
-589 TRMLQ
+589 
-594 SEREKL
+594 
-600 LHLEDELHRRV
+600 
-611 VGQDEAIQAV
+611 GQDRAIQTVVEAV
-621 ADAVRRSRAG
+621 QLSKAG
-631 LQDPKRPI
+631 LTDENKPLASLLFVGP
-639 GSFIFLGTT
+639 T

-653 ELAKALADYL
+653 EVAKMLAQELGVKLVR
-663 FNDENMMTR
+663 F
-672 IDMSEYQ
+672 DMSEYV
-679 EKFSV
+679 EKHTV
-684 SRLVGA
+684 AKLIGA
-690 PPGYVGYEEGG
+690 PAGYVGYDDGG
-701 QLTEAV
+701 LLTDAV
-707 RRKPYSVVLFD
+707 RKSPDCVLLLD

-723 HPDVF
+723 HSDIF
-728 NILLQVLDD
+728 NILLQVMDY
-737 GRLTDN
+737 GVLTDS
-743 KGRTVNFKNTIIIM
+743 KGRKAHFKNVILIM
-757 TSNMGSQL
+757 TSNAGAQYASQASVGFASTATAGSAMLKQVKHTFKPEFINRL
-765 IQQKFE
+765 NEIVVFNDMDEQMAKLILGKKLRELNAKLAAKSVSITLTNEGHQHLLKSGYSKEYGAREMDRVIQQQLKTMLM
-771 AIARKSAD
+771 
-779 ERERIIDETK
+779 REILFGK
-789 GEVLEM
+789 
-795 LKKTIRPEFLN
+795 LKKGGEATV
-806 RIDDIIMFEPLTQ
+806 D
-819 PQIEQIVRLQVNGI
+819 LQNGI
-833 ERLLKDQDVHI
+833 LTIKQ
-844 EVSDAA
+844 S
-850 VKLVAKAGF
+850 
-859 DPEFGAR
+859 
-866 PVKRAL
+866 
-872 QRLLLNDLSKALLAG
+872 
-887 TVDKTRPIRVDV
+887 
-899 DGDALRFSNAD
+899 

>member
-17 KFASQKALVENSDFI
+17 KYASQKALVENSDYI

-47 QDLMWSCNEAFDIDD
+47 QDLMWSCNEAFDLDD

-146 TGTEIHFHEHS
+146 TGTEIHFHERS

-185 LLFGDEDDY
+185 LLFGDEDDF

-208 TCINEHLKD
+208 TCINEHLAE

-224 EKELDRTIQVLCR
+224 ERELDRTIQVLCR

-301 QIMEGVTSE
+301 QIMEGVTRDE
-310 AHCIIYLDEIH
+310 RCIIYLDEIH

-423 DRFLPDKAIDL
+423 DRFLPDKAIDII
-434 MDEAAAKLR
+434 DEAGAQAE
-443 MERDSQPEELD
+443 MEGKKYKKIGKKQ
-454 EITRRLRQLE
+454 
-464 IEREAIKREGDEAKL
+464 
-479 DALNKEIAELQER
+479 IA
-492 EKNFRA
+492 
-498 KWEGEKEVLAKI
+498 EVLAK
-510 QQDKQQMEQLKF
+510 
-522 EAERAE
+522 
-528 REGDYG
+528 
-534 RVAEIRYG
+534 VA
-542 KLQQLQHD
+542 K
-550 IDAQQEQLRSR
+550 IDALAIKQDDNKNLASLESR
-561 QGAEAMVK
+561 MK
-569 EEVTPDDIA
+569 
-578 DVVARWTGIPV
+578 DVIY
-589 TRMLQ
+589 
-594 SEREKL
+594 
-600 LHLEDELHRRV
+600 
-611 VGQDEAIQAV
+611 GQDRAIQTVVEAV
-621 ADAVRRSRAG
+621 QLSKAG
-631 LQDPKRPI
+631 LTDENKPLASLLFVGP
-639 GSFIFLGTT
+639 T

-653 ELAKALADYL
+653 EVAKMLAQELGVKLVR
-663 FNDENMMTR
+663 F
-672 IDMSEYQ
+672 DMSEYV
-679 EKFSV
+679 EKHTV
-684 SRLVGA
+684 AKLIGA
-690 PPGYVGYEEGG
+690 PAGYVGYDDGG
-701 QLTEAV
+701 LLTDAV
-707 RRKPYSVVLFD
+707 RKSPDCVLLLD

-723 HPDVF
+723 HTDIF
-728 NILLQVLDD
+728 NILLQVMDY
-737 GRLTDN
+737 GVLTDS
-743 KGRTVNFKNTIIIM
+743 KGRKAHFKNVILIM
-757 TSNMGSQL
+757 TSNAGAQYASQASVGFASTATAGSAMLKQVKHTFKPEFINRL
-765 IQQKFE
+765 NEIVVFNDMDEQMAKLILGKKLRELNAKLAAKSVSITLTDEAHQHLLKSGYSKEYGAREMDRVIQQQLKTMLM
-771 AIARKSAD
+771 
-779 ERERIIDETK
+779 REILFGK
-789 GEVLEM
+789 
-795 LKKTIRPEFLN
+795 LKKGGE
-806 RIDDIIMFEPLTQ
+806 
-819 PQIEQIVRLQVNGI
+819 
-833 ERLLKDQDVHI
+833 
-844 EVSDAA
+844 A
-850 VKLVAKAGF
+850 
-859 DPEFGAR
+859 
-866 PVKRAL
+866 
-872 QRLLLNDLSKALLAG
+872 
-887 TVDKTRPIRVDV
+887 TVDLQNGTLTIKQ
-899 DGDALRFSNAD
+899 S

>member
-17 KFASQKALVENSDFI
+17 KYASQKALVENSDYI

-47 QDLMWSCNEAFDIDD
+47 QDLMWSCNEAFDLDD

-146 TGTEIHFHEHS
+146 TGTEIHFHERS

-185 LLFGDEDDY
+185 LLFGDEDDF

-208 TCINEHLKD
+208 TCINEHLAE

-224 EKELDRTIQVLCR
+224 ERELDRTIQVLCR

-398 EKYHHVKYDAAA
+398 EKYHHVKYDDAA

-423 DRFLPDKAIDL
+423 DRFLPDKAIDII
-434 MDEAAAKLR
+434 DEAGAQAE
-443 MERDSQPEELD
+443 MEGKKYKKIGKKQ
-454 EITRRLRQLE
+454 
-464 IEREAIKREGDEAKL
+464 
-479 DALNKEIAELQER
+479 IA
-492 EKNFRA
+492 
-498 KWEGEKEVLAKI
+498 EVLAK
-510 QQDKQQMEQLKF
+510 
-522 EAERAE
+522 
-528 REGDYG
+528 
-534 RVAEIRYG
+534 VA
-542 KLQQLQHD
+542 K
-550 IDAQQEQLRSR
+550 IDALAIKQDDNKNLASLESR
-561 QGAEAMVK
+561 MKSV
-569 EEVTPDDIA
+569 IY
-578 DVVARWTGIPV
+578 
-589 TRMLQ
+589 
-594 SEREKL
+594 
-600 LHLEDELHRRV
+600 
-611 VGQDEAIQAV
+611 GQDRAIKTVVEAVQL
-621 ADAVRRSRAG
+621 SKAG
-631 LQDPKRPI
+631 LTDENKPLASLLFVGP
-639 GSFIFLGTT
+639 T

-653 ELAKALADYL
+653 EVAKMLAQELGVKLVR
-663 FNDENMMTR
+663 F
-672 IDMSEYQ
+672 DMSEYV
-679 EKFSV
+679 EKHTV
-684 SRLVGA
+684 AKLIGA
-690 PPGYVGYEEGG
+690 PAGYVGYDDGG
-701 QLTEAV
+701 LLTDAV
-707 RRKPYSVVLFD
+707 RKSPDCVLLLD

-723 HPDVF
+723 HSDIF
-728 NILLQVLDD
+728 NILLQVMDY
-737 GRLTDN
+737 GVLTDS
-743 KGRTVNFKNTIIIM
+743 KGRKAHFKNVILIM
-757 TSNMGSQL
+757 TSNAGAQYASQASMGFASTATAGSAMLKQVKHTFKPEFINRL
-765 IQQKFE
+765 NEIVVFNDMDEQMAKLILGKKLRELNAKLAAKSVSITLTEEAHQHLLKSGYSKEYGAREMDRVIQQQLKTMLM
-771 AIARKSAD
+771 
-779 ERERIIDETK
+779 REILFGK
-789 GEVLEM
+789 
-795 LKKTIRPEFLN
+795 LKKGGE
-806 RIDDIIMFEPLTQ
+806 
-819 PQIEQIVRLQVNGI
+819 
-833 ERLLKDQDVHI
+833 
-844 EVSDAA
+844 A
-850 VKLVAKAGF
+850 
-859 DPEFGAR
+859 
-866 PVKRAL
+866 
-872 QRLLLNDLSKALLAG
+872 
-887 TVDKTRPIRVDV
+887 TVDLQNGTLTIKQ
-899 DGDALRFSNAD
+899 S

>member
-47 QDLMWSCNEAFDIDD
+47 QDLMWSCNEAFDLDD

-146 TGTEIHFHEHS
+146 TATEIHFHERS

-185 LLFGDEDDY
+185 LLFGDEDDF

-208 TCINEHLKD
+208 TCINEHLAE

-423 DRFLPDKAIDL
+423 DRFLPDKAIDII
-434 MDEAAAKLR
+434 DEAGAQAE
-443 MERDSQPEELD
+443 MEGKKYKKIGKKQ
-454 EITRRLRQLE
+454 
-464 IEREAIKREGDEAKL
+464 
-479 DALNKEIAELQER
+479 IA
-492 EKNFRA
+492 
-498 KWEGEKEVLAKI
+498 EVLAK
-510 QQDKQQMEQLKF
+510 
-522 EAERAE
+522 
-528 REGDYG
+528 
-534 RVAEIRYG
+534 VA
-542 KLQQLQHD
+542 K
-550 IDAQQEQLRSR
+550 IDALAIKQDDNKNLASLESR
-561 QGAEAMVK
+561 MK
-569 EEVTPDDIA
+569 
-578 DVVARWTGIPV
+578 DVIY
-589 TRMLQ
+589 
-594 SEREKL
+594 
-600 LHLEDELHRRV
+600 
-611 VGQDEAIQAV
+611 GQDRAIQTVVEAV
-621 ADAVRRSRAG
+621 QLSKAG
-631 LQDPKRPI
+631 LTDENKPLASLLFVGP
-639 GSFIFLGTT
+639 T

-653 ELAKALADYL
+653 EVAKMLAQELGVKLVR
-663 FNDENMMTR
+663 F
-672 IDMSEYQ
+672 DMSEYV
-679 EKFSV
+679 EKHTV
-684 SRLVGA
+684 AKLIGA
-690 PPGYVGYEEGG
+690 PAGYVGYDDGG
-701 QLTEAV
+701 LLTDAV
-707 RRKPYSVVLFD
+707 RKSPDCVLLLD

-723 HPDVF
+723 HSDIF
-728 NILLQVLDD
+728 NILLQVMDY
-737 GRLTDN
+737 GVLTDS
-743 KGRTVNFKNTIIIM
+743 KGRKAHFKNVILIM
-757 TSNMGSQL
+757 TSNAGAQYASQASVGFASTASAGSAMLKQVKHTFKPEFINRL
-765 IQQKFE
+765 NEIVVFNDMDEQMAKLILGKKLRELNAKLAAKSVSITLTDEAHQHLLKSGYSKEYGAREMDRVIQQQLKTMLM
-771 AIARKSAD
+771 
-779 ERERIIDETK
+779 REILFGK
-789 GEVLEM
+789 
-795 LKKTIRPEFLN
+795 LKKGGEATV
-806 RIDDIIMFEPLTQ
+806 D
-819 PQIEQIVRLQVNGI
+819 LQNGI
-833 ERLLKDQDVHI
+833 LTIKQ
-844 EVSDAA
+844 S
-850 VKLVAKAGF
+850 
-859 DPEFGAR
+859 
-866 PVKRAL
+866 
-872 QRLLLNDLSKALLAG
+872 
-887 TVDKTRPIRVDV
+887 
-899 DGDALRFSNAD
+899 

>member
-17 KFASQKALVENSDFI
+17 KYASQKALVENSDFI

-47 QDLMWSCNEAFDIDD
+47 QDLMWSCNEAFDLDD

-146 TGTEIHFHEHS
+146 TATEIHFHERS

-194 SSPSHKNDKWKKYV
+194 SSPSRKNDKWKKYV
-208 TCINEHLKD
+208 TCINEHLAE

-423 DRFLPDKAIDL
+423 DRFLPDKAIDII
-434 MDEAAAKLR
+434 DEAGAQAE
-443 MERDSQPEELD
+443 MEGKKYKKIGKKQ
-454 EITRRLRQLE
+454 
-464 IEREAIKREGDEAKL
+464 
-479 DALNKEIAELQER
+479 IA
-492 EKNFRA
+492 
-498 KWEGEKEVLAKI
+498 EVLAK
-510 QQDKQQMEQLKF
+510 
-522 EAERAE
+522 
-528 REGDYG
+528 
-534 RVAEIRYG
+534 VA
-542 KLQQLQHD
+542 K
-550 IDAQQEQLRSR
+550 IDALAIKQDDNKNLASLESR
-561 QGAEAMVK
+561 MK
-569 EEVTPDDIA
+569 
-578 DVVARWTGIPV
+578 DVIY
-589 TRMLQ
+589 
-594 SEREKL
+594 
-600 LHLEDELHRRV
+600 
-611 VGQDEAIQAV
+611 GQNRAIQTVVEAV
-621 ADAVRRSRAG
+621 QLSKAG
-631 LQDPKRPI
+631 LTDENKPLASLLFVGP
-639 GSFIFLGTT
+639 T

-653 ELAKALADYL
+653 EVAKTLAQELGVKLVR
-663 FNDENMMTR
+663 F
-672 IDMSEYQ
+672 DMSEYV
-679 EKFSV
+679 EKHTV
-684 SRLVGA
+684 AKLIGA
-690 PPGYVGYEEGG
+690 PAGYVGYDDGG
-701 QLTEAV
+701 LLTDAV
-707 RRKPYSVVLFD
+707 RKSPDCVLLLD

-723 HPDVF
+723 HSDIF
-728 NILLQVLDD
+728 NILLQVMDY
-737 GRLTDN
+737 GVLTDS
-743 KGRTVNFKNTIIIM
+743 KGRKAHFKNVILIM
-757 TSNMGSQL
+757 TSNAGAQYASQASVGFASTATAGSAMLKQVKHTFKPEFINRL
-765 IQQKFE
+765 NEIVVFNDMDEQMAKLILGKKLRELNAKLAAKSVSITLTDEAHQHLLKSGYSKEYGAREMDRVIQQQLKTMLM
-771 AIARKSAD
+771 
-779 ERERIIDETK
+779 REILFGK
-789 GEVLEM
+789 
-795 LKKTIRPEFLN
+795 LKKGGE
-806 RIDDIIMFEPLTQ
+806 
-819 PQIEQIVRLQVNGI
+819 
-833 ERLLKDQDVHI
+833 
-844 EVSDAA
+844 A
-850 VKLVAKAGF
+850 
-859 DPEFGAR
+859 
-866 PVKRAL
+866 
-872 QRLLLNDLSKALLAG
+872 
-887 TVDKTRPIRVDV
+887 TVDLQNGTLTIK
-899 DGDALRFSNAD
+899 

>member
-17 KFASQKALVENSDFI
+17 KYASQKALVENSDYI

-47 QDLMWSCNEAFDIDD
+47 QDLMWSCNEAFDLDD
-62 FLDELDEHIE
+62 FLNELDEHIE

-146 TGTEIHFHEHS
+146 TGTEIHFHERS

-185 LLFGDEDDY
+185 LLFGDEDDF

-208 TCINEHLKD
+208 TCINEHLAE

-224 EKELDRTIQVLCR
+224 ERELDRTIQVLCR

-398 EKYHHVKYDAAA
+398 EKYHHVKYDDAA

-423 DRFLPDKAIDL
+423 DRFLPDKAIDII
-434 MDEAAAKLR
+434 DEAGAQAE
-443 MERDSQPEELD
+443 MEGKKYKKIGKKQ
-454 EITRRLRQLE
+454 
-464 IEREAIKREGDEAKL
+464 
-479 DALNKEIAELQER
+479 IA
-492 EKNFRA
+492 
-498 KWEGEKEVLAKI
+498 EVLAK
-510 QQDKQQMEQLKF
+510 
-522 EAERAE
+522 
-528 REGDYG
+528 
-534 RVAEIRYG
+534 VA
-542 KLQQLQHD
+542 K
-550 IDAQQEQLRSR
+550 IDALAIKQDDNKNLASLESR
-561 QGAEAMVK
+561 MK
-569 EEVTPDDIA
+569 
-578 DVVARWTGIPV
+578 DVIY
-589 TRMLQ
+589 
-594 SEREKL
+594 
-600 LHLEDELHRRV
+600 
-611 VGQDEAIQAV
+611 GQDRAIQTVVEAV
-621 ADAVRRSRAG
+621 QLSKAG
-631 LQDPKRPI
+631 LTDENKPLASLLFVGP
-639 GSFIFLGTT
+639 T

-653 ELAKALADYL
+653 EVAKMLAQELGVKLVR
-663 FNDENMMTR
+663 F
-672 IDMSEYQ
+672 DMSEYV
-679 EKFSV
+679 EKHTV
-684 SRLVGA
+684 AKLIGA
-690 PPGYVGYEEGG
+690 PAGYVGYDDGG
-701 QLTEAV
+701 LLTDAV
-707 RRKPYSVVLFD
+707 RKSPDCVLLLD

-723 HPDVF
+723 HADIF
-728 NILLQVLDD
+728 NILLQVMDY
-737 GRLTDN
+737 GVLTDS
-743 KGRTVNFKNTIIIM
+743 KGRKAHFKNVILIM
-757 TSNMGSQL
+757 TSNAGAQYASQASMGFASTATAGSAMLKQVKHTFKPEFINRL
-765 IQQKFE
+765 NEIVVFNDMDEQMAKLILCKKLRELNAKLAAKSVSITLTDEAHQHLLKSGYSKEYGAREMDRVIQQQLKTMLM
-771 AIARKSAD
+771 
-779 ERERIIDETK
+779 REILFGK
-789 GEVLEM
+789 
-795 LKKTIRPEFLN
+795 LKKGGE
-806 RIDDIIMFEPLTQ
+806 
-819 PQIEQIVRLQVNGI
+819 
-833 ERLLKDQDVHI
+833 
-844 EVSDAA
+844 A
-850 VKLVAKAGF
+850 
-859 DPEFGAR
+859 
-866 PVKRAL
+866 
-872 QRLLLNDLSKALLAG
+872 
-887 TVDKTRPIRVDV
+887 TVDLQNGTLTIKQ
-899 DGDALRFSNAD
+899 S

>member
-47 QDLMWSCNEAFDIDD
+47 QDLMWSCNEAFDLDN

-146 TGTEIHFHEHS
+146 TATEIHFHERS

-185 LLFGDEDDY
+185 LLFGDEDDF

-208 TCINEHLKD
+208 TCINEHLAE

-224 EKELDRTIQVLCR
+224 ERELDRTIQVLCR

-398 EKYHHVKYDAAA
+398 EKYHHVKYDDAA

-423 DRFLPDKAIDL
+423 DRFLPDKAIDII
-434 MDEAAAKLR
+434 DEAGAQAE
-443 MERDSQPEELD
+443 MEGKKYKKIGKKQ
-454 EITRRLRQLE
+454 
-464 IEREAIKREGDEAKL
+464 
-479 DALNKEIAELQER
+479 IA
-492 EKNFRA
+492 
-498 KWEGEKEVLAKI
+498 EVLAK
-510 QQDKQQMEQLKF
+510 
-522 EAERAE
+522 
-528 REGDYG
+528 
-534 RVAEIRYG
+534 VA
-542 KLQQLQHD
+542 K
-550 IDAQQEQLRSR
+550 IDALAIKQDDNKNLASLESR
-561 QGAEAMVK
+561 MK
-569 EEVTPDDIA
+569 
-578 DVVARWTGIPV
+578 DVIY
-589 TRMLQ
+589 
-594 SEREKL
+594 
-600 LHLEDELHRRV
+600 
-611 VGQDEAIQAV
+611 GQDRAIQTVVEAV
-621 ADAVRRSRAG
+621 QLSKAG
-631 LQDPKRPI
+631 LTDENKPLASLLFVGP
-639 GSFIFLGTT
+639 T

-653 ELAKALADYL
+653 EVAKMLAQELGVKLVR
-663 FNDENMMTR
+663 F
-672 IDMSEYQ
+672 DMSEYV
-679 EKFSV
+679 EKHTV
-684 SRLVGA
+684 AKLIGA
-690 PPGYVGYEEGG
+690 PAGYVGYDDGG
-701 QLTEAV
+701 LLTDAV
-707 RRKPYSVVLFD
+707 RKSPDCVLLLD

-723 HPDVF
+723 HSDIF
-728 NILLQVLDD
+728 NILLQVMDY
-737 GRLTDN
+737 GVLTDS
-743 KGRTVNFKNTIIIM
+743 KGRKAHFKNVILIM
-757 TSNMGSQL
+757 TSNAGAQYASQASVGFASTATAGSAMLKQVKHTFKPEFINRL
-765 IQQKFE
+765 NEIVVFNDMDEQMAKLILGKKLRELNAKLAAKSVSITLTDEAHQHLLKSGYSKEYGAREMDRVIQQQLKT
-771 AIARKSAD
+771 ILM
-779 ERERIIDETK
+779 REILFGK
-789 GEVLEM
+789 
-795 LKKTIRPEFLN
+795 LKKGGE
-806 RIDDIIMFEPLTQ
+806 
-819 PQIEQIVRLQVNGI
+819 
-833 ERLLKDQDVHI
+833 
-844 EVSDAA
+844 A
-850 VKLVAKAGF
+850 
-859 DPEFGAR
+859 
-866 PVKRAL
+866 
-872 QRLLLNDLSKALLAG
+872 
-887 TVDKTRPIRVDV
+887 TVDLQNGTLTIKQ
-899 DGDALRFSNAD
+899 S

>member
-47 QDLMWSCNEAFDIDD
+47 QDLMWSCNEAFDLDD

-146 TGTEIHFHEHS
+146 TATEIHFHERS

-194 SSPSHKNDKWKKYV
+194 SSPSRKNDKWKKYV
-208 TCINEHLKD
+208 TCINEHLAE

-423 DRFLPDKAIDL
+423 DRFLPDKAIDII
-434 MDEAAAKLR
+434 DEAGAQAE
-443 MERDSQPEELD
+443 MEGKKYKKIGKKQ
-454 EITRRLRQLE
+454 
-464 IEREAIKREGDEAKL
+464 
-479 DALNKEIAELQER
+479 IA
-492 EKNFRA
+492 
-498 KWEGEKEVLAKI
+498 EVLAK
-510 QQDKQQMEQLKF
+510 
-522 EAERAE
+522 
-528 REGDYG
+528 
-534 RVAEIRYG
+534 VA
-542 KLQQLQHD
+542 K
-550 IDAQQEQLRSR
+550 IDALAIKQDDNKNLASLESR
-561 QGAEAMVK
+561 MK
-569 EEVTPDDIA
+569 
-578 DVVARWTGIPV
+578 DVIY
-589 TRMLQ
+589 
-594 SEREKL
+594 
-600 LHLEDELHRRV
+600 
-611 VGQDEAIQAV
+611 GQDRAIQTVVEAV
-621 ADAVRRSRAG
+621 QLSKAG
-631 LQDPKRPI
+631 LTDENKPLASLLFVGP
-639 GSFIFLGTT
+639 T

-653 ELAKALADYL
+653 EVAKMLAQELGVKLVR
-663 FNDENMMTR
+663 F
-672 IDMSEYQ
+672 DMSEYV
-679 EKFSV
+679 EKHTV
-684 SRLVGA
+684 AKLIGA
-690 PPGYVGYEEGG
+690 PAGYVGYDDGG
-701 QLTEAV
+701 LLTDAV
-707 RRKPYSVVLFD
+707 RKSPDCVLLLD

-723 HPDVF
+723 HSDIF
-728 NILLQVLDD
+728 NILLQVMDY
-737 GRLTDN
+737 GVLTDS
-743 KGRTVNFKNTIIIM
+743 KGRKAHFKNVILIM
-757 TSNMGSQL
+757 TSNAGAQYASQASVGFASTASAGSAMLKQVKHTFKPEFINRL
-765 IQQKFE
+765 NEIVVFNDMDEQMAKLILGKKLRELNAKLAAKSVSITLTDEAHQHLLKSGYSKEYGAREMDRVIQQQLKTMLM
-771 AIARKSAD
+771 
-779 ERERIIDETK
+779 REILFGK
-789 GEVLEM
+789 
-795 LKKTIRPEFLN
+795 LKKGGE
-806 RIDDIIMFEPLTQ
+806 
-819 PQIEQIVRLQVNGI
+819 
-833 ERLLKDQDVHI
+833 
-844 EVSDAA
+844 A
-850 VKLVAKAGF
+850 
-859 DPEFGAR
+859 
-866 PVKRAL
+866 
-872 QRLLLNDLSKALLAG
+872 
-887 TVDKTRPIRVDV
+887 TVDLQNGTLTIKQ
-899 DGDALRFSNAD
+899 S

>member
-17 KFASQKALVENSDFI
+17 KYASQKALVENSDFI

-47 QDLMWSCNEAFDIDD
+47 QDLMWSCNEAFDLDN

-146 TGTEIHFHEHS
+146 TGTEIHFHERS

-171 GDNPFGLFDDDDED
+171 GGDNPFGLFDDDDED
-185 LLFGDEDDY
+185 LLFGDEDDF

-208 TCINEHLKD
+208 TCINEHLAE

-224 EKELDRTIQVLCR
+224 ERELDRTIQVLCR

-423 DRFLPDKAIDL
+423 DRFLPDKAIDII
-434 MDEAAAKLR
+434 DEAGAQAE
-443 MERDSQPEELD
+443 MEGKKYKKIGKKQ
-454 EITRRLRQLE
+454 
-464 IEREAIKREGDEAKL
+464 
-479 DALNKEIAELQER
+479 IA
-492 EKNFRA
+492 
-498 KWEGEKEVLAKI
+498 EVLAK
-510 QQDKQQMEQLKF
+510 
-522 EAERAE
+522 
-528 REGDYG
+528 
-534 RVAEIRYG
+534 VA
-542 KLQQLQHD
+542 K
-550 IDAQQEQLRSR
+550 IDALAIKQDDNKNLASLESR
-561 QGAEAMVK
+561 MK
-569 EEVTPDDIA
+569 
-578 DVVARWTGIPV
+578 DVIY
-589 TRMLQ
+589 
-594 SEREKL
+594 
-600 LHLEDELHRRV
+600 
-611 VGQDEAIQAV
+611 GQDRAIQTVVEAV
-621 ADAVRRSRAG
+621 QLSKAG
-631 LQDPKRPI
+631 LTDENKPLASLLFVGP
-639 GSFIFLGTT
+639 T

-653 ELAKALADYL
+653 EVAKMLAQELGVKLVR
-663 FNDENMMTR
+663 F
-672 IDMSEYQ
+672 DMSEYV
-679 EKFSV
+679 EKHTV
-684 SRLVGA
+684 AKLIGA
-690 PPGYVGYEEGG
+690 PAGYVGYDDGG
-701 QLTEAV
+701 LLTDAV
-707 RRKPYSVVLFD
+707 RKSPDCVLLLD

-723 HPDVF
+723 HSDIF
-728 NILLQVLDD
+728 NILLQVMDY
-737 GRLTDN
+737 GVLTDS
-743 KGRTVNFKNTIIIM
+743 KGRKAHFKNVILIM
-757 TSNMGSQL
+757 TSNAGAQYASQASMGFASTATAGSAMLKQVKHTFKPEFINRL
-765 IQQKFE
+765 NEIVVFNDMDEQMAKLILGKKLRELNAKLAAKSVSITLTDEAHQHLLKSGYSKEYGAREMDRVIQQQLKTMLM
-771 AIARKSAD
+771 
-779 ERERIIDETK
+779 REILFGK
-789 GEVLEM
+789 
-795 LKKTIRPEFLN
+795 LKKGGEATV
-806 RIDDIIMFEPLTQ
+806 D
-819 PQIEQIVRLQVNGI
+819 LQNGI
-833 ERLLKDQDVHI
+833 LTIKQ
-844 EVSDAA
+844 S
-850 VKLVAKAGF
+850 
-859 DPEFGAR
+859 
-866 PVKRAL
+866 
-872 QRLLLNDLSKALLAG
+872 
-887 TVDKTRPIRVDV
+887 
-899 DGDALRFSNAD
+899 

>member
-47 QDLMWSCNEAFDIDD
+47 QDLMWSCNEAFDLDE

-146 TGTEIHFHEHS
+146 TATEIHFHERS

-194 SSPSHKNDKWKKYV
+194 SSPSRKNDKWKKYV
-208 TCINEHLKD
+208 TCINEHLAE

-364 TRSVGMIRR
+364 TRCVGMIRR
-373 FQTIDVEEPSIDEA
+373 FQTIDVEEPSIDET

-423 DRFLPDKAIDL
+423 DRFLPDKAIDII
-434 MDEAAAKLR
+434 DEAGAQAE
-443 MERDSQPEELD
+443 MEGKKYKKIGKKQ
-454 EITRRLRQLE
+454 
-464 IEREAIKREGDEAKL
+464 
-479 DALNKEIAELQER
+479 IA
-492 EKNFRA
+492 
-498 KWEGEKEVLAKI
+498 EVLAK
-510 QQDKQQMEQLKF
+510 
-522 EAERAE
+522 
-528 REGDYG
+528 
-534 RVAEIRYG
+534 VA
-542 KLQQLQHD
+542 K
-550 IDAQQEQLRSR
+550 IDALAIKQDDNKNLASLESR
-561 QGAEAMVK
+561 MK
-569 EEVTPDDIA
+569 
-578 DVVARWTGIPV
+578 DVIY
-589 TRMLQ
+589 
-594 SEREKL
+594 
-600 LHLEDELHRRV
+600 
-611 VGQDEAIQAV
+611 GQDRAIQTVVEAV
-621 ADAVRRSRAG
+621 QLSKAG
-631 LQDPKRPI
+631 LTDENKPLASLLFVGP
-639 GSFIFLGTT
+639 T

-653 ELAKALADYL
+653 EVAKMLAQELGVKLVR
-663 FNDENMMTR
+663 F
-672 IDMSEYQ
+672 DMSEYV
-679 EKFSV
+679 EKHTV
-684 SRLVGA
+684 AKLIGA
-690 PPGYVGYEEGG
+690 PAGYVGYDDGG
-701 QLTEAV
+701 LLTDAV
-707 RRKPYSVVLFD
+707 RKSPDCVLLLD

-723 HPDVF
+723 HSDIF
-728 NILLQVLDD
+728 NILLQVMDY
-737 GRLTDN
+737 GVLTDS
-743 KGRTVNFKNTIIIM
+743 KGRKAHFKNVILIM
-757 TSNMGSQL
+757 TSNAGAQYASQASMGFASTATAGSAMLKQVKHTFKPEFINRL
-765 IQQKFE
+765 NEIVVFNDMDEQMAKLILGKKLRELNAKLAAKSVSITLTDEAHQHLLKSGYSKEYGAREMDRVIQQQLKTMLM
-771 AIARKSAD
+771 
-779 ERERIIDETK
+779 REILFGK
-789 GEVLEM
+789 
-795 LKKTIRPEFLN
+795 LKKGGE
-806 RIDDIIMFEPLTQ
+806 
-819 PQIEQIVRLQVNGI
+819 
-833 ERLLKDQDVHI
+833 
-844 EVSDAA
+844 A
-850 VKLVAKAGF
+850 
-859 DPEFGAR
+859 
-866 PVKRAL
+866 
-872 QRLLLNDLSKALLAG
+872 
-887 TVDKTRPIRVDV
+887 TVDLQNGTLTIKQ
-899 DGDALRFSNAD
+899 S

>member
-47 QDLMWSCNEAFDIDD
+47 QDLMWSCNEAFDLDN

-146 TGTEIHFHEHS
+146 TATEIHFHERS

-208 TCINEHLKD
+208 TCINEHLAE

-224 EKELDRTIQVLCR
+224 ERELDRTIQVLCR

-423 DRFLPDKAIDL
+423 DRFLPDKAIDII
-434 MDEAAAKLR
+434 DEAGAQAE
-443 MERDSQPEELD
+443 MEGKKYKKIGKKQ
-454 EITRRLRQLE
+454 
-464 IEREAIKREGDEAKL
+464 
-479 DALNKEIAELQER
+479 IA
-492 EKNFRA
+492 
-498 KWEGEKEVLAKI
+498 EVLAK
-510 QQDKQQMEQLKF
+510 
-522 EAERAE
+522 
-528 REGDYG
+528 
-534 RVAEIRYG
+534 VA
-542 KLQQLQHD
+542 K
-550 IDAQQEQLRSR
+550 IDALAIKQDDNKNLASLESR
-561 QGAEAMVK
+561 MK
-569 EEVTPDDIA
+569 
-578 DVVARWTGIPV
+578 DVIY
-589 TRMLQ
+589 
-594 SEREKL
+594 
-600 LHLEDELHRRV
+600 
-611 VGQDEAIQAV
+611 GQDRAIQTVVEAV
-621 ADAVRRSRAG
+621 QLSKAG
-631 LQDPKRPI
+631 LTDENKPLASLLFVGP
-639 GSFIFLGTT
+639 T

-653 ELAKALADYL
+653 EVAKMLAQELGVKLVR
-663 FNDENMMTR
+663 F
-672 IDMSEYQ
+672 DMSEYV
-679 EKFSV
+679 EKHTV
-684 SRLVGA
+684 AKLIGA
-690 PPGYVGYEEGG
+690 PAGYVGYDDGG
-701 QLTEAV
+701 LLTDAV
-707 RRKPYSVVLFD
+707 RKSPDCVLLLD

-723 HPDVF
+723 HSDIF
-728 NILLQVLDD
+728 NILLQVMDY
-737 GRLTDN
+737 GVLTDS
-743 KGRTVNFKNTIIIM
+743 KGRKAHFKNVILIM
-757 TSNMGSQL
+757 TSNAGAQYASQATVGFASTATAGSAMLKQVKHTFKPEFINRL
-765 IQQKFE
+765 NEIVVFNDMDEQMAKLILGKKMRELNAKLAAKSVSITLTDEAHQHLLKSGYSKEYGAREMDRVIQQQLKTMLM
-771 AIARKSAD
+771 
-779 ERERIIDETK
+779 REILFGK
-789 GEVLEM
+789 
-795 LKKTIRPEFLN
+795 LKKGGE
-806 RIDDIIMFEPLTQ
+806 
-819 PQIEQIVRLQVNGI
+819 
-833 ERLLKDQDVHI
+833 
-844 EVSDAA
+844 A
-850 VKLVAKAGF
+850 
-859 DPEFGAR
+859 
-866 PVKRAL
+866 
-872 QRLLLNDLSKALLAG
+872 
-887 TVDKTRPIRVDV
+887 TVDLQNGTLTIKQ
-899 DGDALRFSNAD
+899 S

>member
-47 QDLMWSCNEAFDIDD
+47 QDLMWSCNEAFDLDD

-146 TGTEIHFHEHS
+146 TETEIHFHERS

-185 LLFGDEDDY
+185 LLFGDEDDF

-208 TCINEHLKD
+208 TCINEHLAE

-224 EKELDRTIQVLCR
+224 ERELDRTIQVLCR

-290 RFRGDMEQRLK
+290 RYRGDMEQRLK

-364 TRSVGMIRR
+364 SRSVGMIRR

-423 DRFLPDKAIDL
+423 DRFLPDKAIDII
-434 MDEAAAKLR
+434 DEAGAQAE
-443 MERDSQPEELD
+443 MEEKTHKKIGKKQ
-454 EITRRLRQLE
+454 
-464 IEREAIKREGDEAKL
+464 
-479 DALNKEIAELQER
+479 IA
-492 EKNFRA
+492 
-498 KWEGEKEVLAKI
+498 EVLAK
-510 QQDKQQMEQLKF
+510 
-522 EAERAE
+522 
-528 REGDYG
+528 
-534 RVAEIRYG
+534 VA
-542 KLQQLQHD
+542 K
-550 IDAQQEQLRSR
+550 IDALAIKQ
-561 QGAEAMVK
+561 
-569 EEVTPDDIA
+569 DDNKNLA
-578 DVVARWTGIPV
+578 SLERRMKDVIY
-589 TRMLQ
+589 
-594 SEREKL
+594 
-600 LHLEDELHRRV
+600 
-611 VGQDEAIQAV
+611 GQDRAIQTVVEAV
-621 ADAVRRSRAG
+621 QLSKAG
-631 LQDPKRPI
+631 LTDENKPLASLLFVGP
-639 GSFIFLGTT
+639 T

-653 ELAKALADYL
+653 EVAKMLAQELGVKLVR
-663 FNDENMMTR
+663 F
-672 IDMSEYQ
+672 DMSEYV
-679 EKFSV
+679 EKHTV
-684 SRLVGA
+684 AKLIGA
-690 PPGYVGYEEGG
+690 PAGYVGYDDGG
-701 QLTEAV
+701 LLTDAV
-707 RRKPYSVVLFD
+707 RKSPDCVLLLD

-723 HPDVF
+723 HSDIF
-728 NILLQVLDD
+728 NILLQVMDY
-737 GRLTDN
+737 GVLTDS
-743 KGRTVNFKNTIIIM
+743 KGRKAHFKNVILIM
-757 TSNMGSQL
+757 TSNAGAQYASQASVGFASTASAGSAMLKQVKHTFKPEFINRL
-765 IQQKFE
+765 NEIVVFNDMDEQMAKLILGKKLRELNAKLAAKSVSITLTDEAHQHLLKSGYSKEYGAREMDRVIQQQLKTMLM
-771 AIARKSAD
+771 
-779 ERERIIDETK
+779 REILFGK
-789 GEVLEM
+789 
-795 LKKTIRPEFLN
+795 LKKGGE
-806 RIDDIIMFEPLTQ
+806 
-819 PQIEQIVRLQVNGI
+819 
-833 ERLLKDQDVHI
+833 
-844 EVSDAA
+844 A
-850 VKLVAKAGF
+850 
-859 DPEFGAR
+859 
-866 PVKRAL
+866 
-872 QRLLLNDLSKALLAG
+872 
-887 TVDKTRPIRVDV
+887 TVDLQNGTLTIKQ
-899 DGDALRFSNAD
+899 S